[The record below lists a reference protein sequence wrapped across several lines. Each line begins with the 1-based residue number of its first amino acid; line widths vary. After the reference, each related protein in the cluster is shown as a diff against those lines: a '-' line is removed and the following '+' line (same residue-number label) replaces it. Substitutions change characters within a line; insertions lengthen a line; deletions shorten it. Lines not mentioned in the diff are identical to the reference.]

1 MDLAVAPTT
10 AIIYF
15 RIGFTIT
22 NLQYTPELA
31 QKASPEFRRVAEEL
45 ILALEALYR
54 TIHGQQAVTVISFRP
69 LTHSSREHV
78 LVTLDVGSL
87 GNNDRSSIE
96 RVIKEAII
104 NGNVGRYTVSDE
116 NFSIRGFGAP
126 SQPLPTSDECPP
138 DHLSCSSGECINIL
152 KRCDGRE
159 DCRDGSDEIGC
170 HRTQTSDLIPK
181 FDSGCR
187 SDNQMICQDGTCID
201 TIRVC
206 DGVKDC
212 SFGEDEQNC
221 GITTC
226 PPGQF
231 QCDGSRCVD
240 ERRRCDGRPD
250 CSDRSD
256 EADCEKPKACQPD
269 EFRCGDG
276 QCIKEFLKCDRR
288 YDCQDGSDELSCEPG
303 RETICQPNEFRCG
316 NGQCIDNSLKCDRK
330 YDCQDGTDEL
340 SCESKTCQPNE
351 FRCTNGQCIDASLK
365 CDRKYDCQDG
375 TDELSCE
382 PKSCQPNEFRCG
394 NGQCIDNSLKCDRK
408 YDCQDGT
415 DELSCEPT
423 TCQPN
428 EFRCTNG
435 QCIDSSLKCDRKYDC
450 QDGTDELSCEP
461 ATCQPNEFR
470 CNNGQ
475 CIDNTLKCDRK
486 YDCQDGTDELSCVP
500 QTCQLNEFR
509 CSNGQC
515 IGSSLKCDRKYDCQ
529 DGTDELSCVPET
541 CQPNE
546 FRCGNGQCINNSLKC
561 DRKYDCQDGTDE
573 LSCVSQTC
581 EPNEFRCGNGQCID
595 NSLKCDRKYDC
606 QDGTDEL
613 SCVSETCQPN
623 EFRCANG
630 QCIDNSLKCDRKYD
644 CQDGTD
650 ELSCVPEK
658 CQPNEF
664 RCGNGQCI
672 ENSLKCDR
680 KYDCQ
685 DGTDELSCVPKT
697 CQPNEFRCGNGQC
710 IDNSL
715 KCDRK
720 YDCQDGTDEL
730 SCVPQTCQPNEFRCG
745 NGQCIDNSLKCDRKY
760 DCQDGTDE
768 LSCELKEPKDCEPGE
783 FRCSNGQCIDGS
795 LKCDRKYD
803 CQDGT
808 DELSCEPSKE
818 RTCQPN
824 EFRCSN
830 GQCIDNSLKCDRKYD
845 CQDGSDELSCE
856 SKSCEP
862 NEFRCSNGQC
872 IDSSL
877 KCDRKYDCQDGTDEL
892 SCEPSRE
899 SRCRADEFRCGN
911 GQCIDSS
918 LKCDRK
924 YDCQDGTDEL
934 SCEARTCERD
944 QFRCSDGQCINSAFK
959 CDRKYDCQD
968 GSDELSCGDHDV
980 QTCKADEFQCST
992 GECIKFFQRCDMVV
1006 DCPNSEDE
1014 SFCQEIHC
1022 APDEFHCNDKSC
1034 VESYQRCDGKPDCPD
1049 GSDEK
1054 NCTGVVCPPGTF
1066 RCDNG
1071 SCIDLFLRCDGRG
1084 DCPDRSG
1091 ADERG
1096 CPCSPSQWQC
1106 DFGQCLDRNKL
1117 CDGTVDCPDDNSDER
1132 DCGIPG
1138 CTPDKFRCSDG
1149 TCIPAENKCNGRR
1162 ECRDGSDERNCP
1174 CPSDKFMCENK
1185 FCIDLR
1191 RRCDGYNDCQDSS
1204 DEKDCP
1210 GECEANQFRC
1220 ADGKT
1225 CIPASAHCDRKYDC
1239 LDGSDELDCRRPT
1252 TQCRFDQYRCS
1263 DGMCLN
1269 IAQRCDGNIDCSGG
1283 EDEAGC
1289 GTCPENQFRCSDGS
1303 CINIKLRCN
1312 GEFDCRDSSDESNC
1326 EIKPICR
1333 ITDFTCRDGTCVN
1346 QTIKCDGVVHCQDG
1360 DDESICN
1367 RCGVGEYVCNNG
1379 QCIESRQRCDG
1390 RSHCPNGEDEADC
1403 PVECQS
1409 GQFRC
1414 KNGQCINELRKCDG
1428 RPDCADSSDE
1438 LDCGVCKPG
1447 DIICRD
1453 GSCVDPSKRCDG
1465 RRDCSEGI
1473 DEENCECLPNEFR
1486 CGDGNC
1492 ISEKRRCDGYPDCR
1506 DRTDEVDCE
1515 KCAENMFKCGDG
1527 TCIDLRRR
1535 CDGRRDCFDNADEE
1549 NCEPKT
1555 CSPEEFRCNNGECIA
1570 ISLKCDRKYDCRDG
1584 SDEFSCEPKAC
1595 EADEFRCRDGQCI
1608 ESSLRCNRQY
1618 DCRDGSDELD
1628 CAAVT
1633 CSANQFRCNNGE
1645 CIDNA
1650 LKCDRK
1656 YDCRDGSDEFNCVA
1670 EVCEPNQFRCS
1681 NGQCIDGNLKCDR
1694 KYDCSD
1700 GSDETSCNARCQ
1712 PSEFQCGDGTCV
1724 ESQVRCD
1731 GRNDCPDRS
1740 DEKDC
1745 GCTPTQ
1751 FQCNN
1756 GECVDSRSRCD
1767 GIPDCNDGSDE
1778 RDCQECDTDEF
1789 RCGDGK
1795 CIYDIFRCDGLYDC
1809 ADYSDEQEC
1818 ETRLCRPSQFRC
1830 VTGLCIDRAKYCDGL
1845 PDCPDR
1851 SDELDCRACQAG
1863 GYVCANGQCI
1873 ERFQRC
1879 DGTFDCSDYSDESDC
1894 APEGGINIKVYP
1906 ERQSIRQ
1913 GREVVFRCRDEGTRR
1928 SPVKWI
1934 RADNLAMP
1942 PGYTDRGGRLTIP
1955 NIQPEHSGV
1964 YICTSAGPAR
1974 GTTSS
1979 AQKAAFL
1986 SIQPFVPPTS
1996 RPTRP
2001 PGACSRTEA
2010 TCQNGECIPRAYAC
2024 DGDFDC
2030 TDRSD
2035 ELNCDYQYQCQPNEF
2050 QCDNKK
2056 CVLKVWRCDGD
2067 NDCGDNS
2074 DEKSCSPNPAGSPCR
2089 YDEYRCLSGDQ
2100 CIPKSFQ
2107 CDGEFDCQDKSDE
2120 IGCASPTI
2128 TQPPPETM
2136 TVEEGETV
2144 TIVCTAVGN
2153 PTPIISWRLNW
2164 GNIPAGPRV
2173 SVSSENGRGT
2183 VTIREARQTDQ
2194 GAWSCEA
2201 INSKDSVLAIPDTVL
2216 VVKPKAGVCRPPLF
2230 NEKAS
2235 VSSDCL
2241 RCFCFGVT
2249 ETCYSSSLH
2258 VIKVPLQTEI
2268 SIVALQRDGRGNYED
2283 VGQRYPPNQN
2293 AIQYNSANREYK
2305 VESHVRNDAPS
2316 DVYHYWSLPPEFLGN
2331 QLNSYGG
2338 YIHFM
2343 FRYSSPFPR
2352 STPNIADIILK
2363 GNDMTLYHVMKQ
2375 PFGPQRDNNVEVR
2388 LWEGEWHKNEAQGR
2402 GDAPFTD
2409 VTTRQDIMMV
2419 LQNIETFYVR
2429 ATYDDEMIHSSILNF
2444 QMDSASLSDPSA
2456 PQAVFVEKCSCP
2468 QGYTGNSCEE
2478 CAEGY
2483 SRRKTGSG
2491 LGDCVPSRVPCNCHG
2506 HSSLCD
2512 PVSGECLNCRHNSE
2526 GRQCERCK
2534 RGYFGDARRGTP
2546 DDCQPC
2552 PCPLITTPN
2561 QFSPTCVLDTDGQV
2575 TCDACPIGYEG
2586 RRCERCG
2593 PGYDG
2598 NPNIPGGSCRVH
2610 GGLQC
2615 DPVGSLT
2622 PDPSRTTGL
2631 CQCKSYVTGARCDQC
2646 KPHTF
2651 YLNSESPL
2659 GCIDCFCMG
2668 ITETCSSSTWY
2679 RDDIILS
2686 FTSSSQG
2693 VTLTNILRSYN
2704 INQNLQVD
2712 SRNREL
2718 VFRNFATQPAQTYYW
2733 KMPQSFLGDKV
2744 TAYGGR
2750 LNYTVMYVPGSRA
2763 DPNLDPDVQI
2773 MGNGIVLVYRHPE
2786 LIRPSSLHSISI
2798 PMYETSWLRS
2808 DGQPATR
2815 EHLLMTLAD
2824 LDAILIKA
2832 TYTGGTTS
2840 ASLADVSFTI
2850 AVDRPTDGPRALA
2863 VEQCRCPI
2871 GYTGLSC
2878 EDCDAGYTRSGAGL
2892 YLGLCEPC
2900 FCNSHSSDCDPET
2913 GICRNCQHNTGG
2925 DFCEECLSGYVGD
2938 ASGGT
2943 PNDCQPAIEP
2953 TCQCDSRGSLGLEC
2967 DYRNN
2972 CPCKPNVQGRNCN
2985 QCKEGFFNLESRNP
2999 EGCAPCFCFGVTQQ
3013 CSSSSYYRNQ
3023 IAMRLEDLADPYNH
3037 NFQLTSRFRTR
3048 TITEGIIVNPSQNEV
3063 SFTSFPREPEQ
3074 TETLFWS
3081 LPAQF
3086 LGNKLASYG
3095 GKLRYTQQYLA
3106 GDGGDLYADADVEM
3120 TGNGIS
3126 VFYVNIPTLN
3136 PQEVRTFEIELR
3148 ETNWQRVDS
3157 RGPTSATR
3165 EDFMKVLAN
3174 VEALLIRASFHNRMH
3189 QTLLKDVQMDT
3200 AVPQSTGQGLATEV
3214 EQCVC
3219 PPGYIGLSCEE
3230 CAPGYIRDASGPGLG
3245 RCTRCNCN
3253 GHSESCD
3260 ATTGSCVRCRHN
3272 TVGESCERCADGF
3285 YGDATRGTP
3294 EDCKPCPCPLT
3305 TPPNQFSPTCFLDND
3320 GQPTCNACPPGYIGR
3335 NCEKCASGYRG
3346 TPVQPGGR
3354 CEPTGGV
3361 SPTIRVRVE
3370 EPRTQRL
3377 PVGATVTFRCTG
3389 VSQVSDVTYTLVWT
3403 KEGAAMPAQ
3412 ATEASGVLSIPN
3424 VRPEDT
3430 GTYICTGSDLTSV
3443 AQDRATLLVEGTG
3456 RPTPPRVTIEPHFQE
3471 VKVGDPIEFRCIA
3484 EGFPE
3489 PQLRWTGGRNNQIN
3503 PQATFVAGFFRIPS
3517 ARKSDEAE
3525 YFCSATN
3532 AAGSES
3538 MRTVLLVRGEDTG
3551 KGEEPQLTI
3560 SPSTYEA
3567 QRLETVK
3574 FQCRVTATPT
3584 PSITW
3589 SFSGGQLPEDSSQ
3602 VGGVLTLPRV
3612 TENHQGV
3619 YVCTASNVHGTAQA
3633 QARLL
3638 IASRRSPPTARVEPE
3653 RQTIMQGSSGE
3664 LRCIVGGIPRP
3675 TVSWSKVG
3683 ADLSNRHRV
3692 QEDNLYIS
3700 DVTVEDRGLYV
3711 CRAENR
3717 DGSAQASAIVEVE
3730 RREVPAIE
3738 LYPEA
3743 TQTVI
3748 RGGSSL
3754 FQCRVTAGI
3763 PTPTVEWVR
3772 ADGSPFTSSTEILNG
3787 GVIRFNRVT
3796 GDEEGTYICT
3806 AENSGGRVTAQAV
3819 LQIQG
3824 APTVKIIQANPY
3836 RVRPGETVR
3845 FECLSEGDPRPNV
3858 SWRKLRHPLVSYA
3871 ASDES
3876 IDGKA
3881 LLEIRRV
3888 SQSDSGVYI
3897 CSARSSAGVTEE
3909 RIQLIVEETDSVV
3922 PEVMVEDRVTTTTVN
3937 SSVELRCFVRGTDRD
3952 IYLKWTRTDGGQI
3965 PVNHRLQDGVLYI
3978 PHVQPE
3984 DAGEYSCLG
3993 IVEGDVIL
4001 FTARARLAVVAP
4013 PRIQLNPPRQTARP
4027 GDIVRIQ
4034 CSAIGDQPI
4043 AIDWSRIG
4051 GYLSPSMVQAG
4062 GILTFQGI
4070 TANDAGR
4077 YLCTAANAAG
4087 KAEGVAEVIVNE
4099 ETPLDYVRKE
4109 ETAFVGS
4116 NIQLKCAVSGS
4127 PAPQLDWSKDGGPL
4141 PDNAKVINNEL
4152 WLRDVRM
4159 ENAGRYIC
4167 TASNSAG
4174 RTRDYV
4180 ILNVRAVPTLE
4191 VKIESNKEIVNMGD
4205 TLDLR
4210 CKVTGDASARISWYK
4225 VAQDGPL
4232 PENVRIRGPILV
4244 INGVKPENGGV
4255 YRCSVESYAGTFTD
4269 DYVLAMQVPP
4279 TVTPDLVETRTAPF
4293 GSTVVMDCKTTLD
4306 PPVAYT
4312 WYKQG
4317 GVLPLEATT
4326 NGGQLTIP
4334 DVKGEDAGTYICTA
4348 KSPVGTI
4355 DVPTILIVT
4364 GVVPYFSQTP
4374 LSYMRMPTL
4383 SDAYLSFEVEIAF
4396 KPESMNGLLLYNGQK
4411 QEQGDFIALVLNNG
4425 YVEFRFELGSGPA
4438 VIRSTEPVEMRKWHT
4453 VHIRRERK
4461 DGFLRVD
4468 DRPEVTG
4475 SAQGKFLGLDLV
4487 QPMYIGSVPDFG
4499 LIESNAGALRGF
4511 IGCISHYKT
4520 GKVVHNLL
4528 REAESYGIST
4538 CETCSSNPCLHGGVC
4553 QEALT
4558 MVGYNC
4564 ICPPG
4569 FSGRDCEKVGEACYP
4584 GVCGEGR
4591 CINKPGGGFDC
4602 FCPLRRTGVR
4612 CEKDI
4617 IIVEP
4622 AFSDDAYIAYP
4633 TPNALT
4639 TLKMNMRVKPR
4650 TLDDC
4655 LIAYCAQHE
4664 DGSGDFTSIAIRN
4677 KSVEFRFDMGSGPAI
4692 IRSQEPLLQD
4702 DWLSIVA
4709 ERDMREGSLIVNDG
4723 IASKGMSPGITRGL
4737 NLHTPFYIGA
4747 VDKHKISI
4755 SPYAEVQHGFDGCI
4769 AHVEVNG
4776 VDIDLVNSAIDASNV
4791 EDCGSRTPCEKNP
4804 CLNDGIC
4811 IEEEGSSEG
4820 FVCEC
4825 QEGYRGKH
4833 CEIETDL
4840 CSLIDPCKNGGTC
4853 VGSGNSYQCS
4863 CPIRFKGT
4871 NCEEASVFDERVSFQ
4886 GNGYLALENELL
4898 PHTAT
4903 TKDEVVSFSFT
4914 TTSLEGLLLF
4924 HGQKPDTD
4932 GKGQDYLAAAIIDG
4946 FLEFSYELG
4955 SGPAQ
4960 IKSPVKVN
4968 DGKVHSIVLKRTG
4981 RHGSLELD
4989 GIHQEFGES
4998 KGILQM
5004 LNTDGDIYIG
5014 GVPNHQLMT
5023 AGKYPQGLIGCLW
5036 NLQID
5041 DSGPL
5046 NLFDSAKTGANVQ
5059 DCDNY
5064 EASGEFLEEL
5074 EGRFVQK

>member
-1 MDLAVAPTT
+1 MAVPKVLCSAILFSCFVVFGTLGASHHQHDPDLIFDELNSIQADSNYLSNSINPLSSPLKLSSDDRKHHKHHQHKKRKKTHNSSSRLGSLFDDEDFYRDAEDGPSGEDLFAHSGDGVSPIEPPFVDKTSGDGPF
-10 AIIYF
+10 YF
-15 RIGFTIT
+15 RITFTIT
-22 NLQYTPELA
+22 SLNYSPELG
-31 QKASPEFRRVAEEL
+31 QKTSPEFKRVSEEL

-54 TIHGQQAVTVISFRP
+54 TIPGQQAVTVISFRP
-69 LTHSSREHV
+69 TQSV

-96 RVIKEAII
+96 KVIKEAILS
-104 NGNVGRYTVSDE
+104 GNIGRYRVSAD

-126 SQPLPTSDECPP
+126 AQPLPPSDECPR
-138 DHLSCSSGECINIL
+138 DQLSCTSGECISIL
-152 KRCDGRE
+152 KRCDGHE
-159 DCRDGSDEIGC
+159 DCRDGSDE
-170 HRTQTSDLIPK
+170 L
-181 FDSGCR
+181 GCR
-187 SDNQMICQDGTCID
+187 
-201 TIRVC
+201 
-206 DGVKDC
+206 
-212 SFGEDEQNC
+212 
-221 GITTC
+221 ITTC

-250 CSDRSD
+250 CADGFDESDCEATPGTGTCRADEFKCGDGQCIQSSLRCDRKYDCQDGSD
-256 EADCEKPKACQPD
+256 EISCEPKVCKPD

-276 QCIKEFLKCDRR
+276 QCIKEQLRCDRR

-303 RETICQPNEFRCG
+303 RER
-316 NGQCIDNSLKCDRK
+316 
-330 YDCQDGTDEL
+330 
-340 SCESKTCQPNE
+340 TCQPN
-351 FRCTNGQCIDASLK
+351 
-365 CDRKYDCQDG
+365 
-375 TDELSCE
+375 
-382 PKSCQPNEFRCG
+382 
-394 NGQCIDNSLKCDRK
+394 
-408 YDCQDGT
+408 
-415 DELSCEPT
+415 
-423 TCQPN
+423 
-428 EFRCTNG
+428 
-435 QCIDSSLKCDRKYDC
+435 
-450 QDGTDELSCEP
+450 
-461 ATCQPNEFR
+461 
-470 CNNGQ
+470 
-475 CIDNTLKCDRK
+475 
-486 YDCQDGTDELSCVP
+486 
-500 QTCQLNEFR
+500 
-509 CSNGQC
+509 
-515 IGSSLKCDRKYDCQ
+515 
-529 DGTDELSCVPET
+529 
-541 CQPNE
+541 
-546 FRCGNGQCINNSLKC
+546 
-561 DRKYDCQDGTDE
+561 
-573 LSCVSQTC
+573 
-581 EPNEFRCGNGQCID
+581 
-595 NSLKCDRKYDC
+595 
-606 QDGTDEL
+606 
-613 SCVSETCQPN
+613 
-623 EFRCANG
+623 
-630 QCIDNSLKCDRKYD
+630 
-644 CQDGTD
+644 
-650 ELSCVPEK
+650 
-658 CQPNEF
+658 
-664 RCGNGQCI
+664 
-672 ENSLKCDR
+672 
-680 KYDCQ
+680 
-685 DGTDELSCVPKT
+685 
-697 CQPNEFRCGNGQC
+697 
-710 IDNSL
+710 
-715 KCDRK
+715 
-720 YDCQDGTDEL
+720 
-730 SCVPQTCQPNEFRCG
+730 
-745 NGQCIDNSLKCDRKY
+745 
-760 DCQDGTDE
+760 
-768 LSCELKEPKDCEPGE
+768 E

-808 DELSCEPSKE
+808 DELSCEPKAC
-818 RTCQPN
+818 RAD

-830 GQCIDNSLKCDRKYD
+830 GQCIDSSLKCDRKYD
-845 CQDGSDELSCE
+845 CQDGTDELSCE
-856 SKSCEP
+856 PKTCQANEFRCGNGQCIDTSLKCDRKYDCQDGTDELSCEPSRERTCQPNEFRCNNGQCIDDKLRCDRKYDCQDGTDELSCEPKACQP

-892 SCEPSRE
+892 SCEPKACQPNEFRCSNGQCIDSSFKCDRKYDCQDGTDE
-899 SRCRADEFRCGN
+899 LSCEPKACRADEFRCSNGQCIDSSLKCDRKYDCQDGTDELSCEPSKERTCRSNEFRCGN

-934 SCEARTCERD
+934 TCDEARTCERD
-944 QFRCSDGQCINSAFK
+944 EFRCSDGQCIKSSLK
-959 CDRKYDCQD
+959 CDRKYDCRD
-968 GSDELSCGDHDV
+968 GSDELSCGGEPDIPV
-980 QTCKADEFQCST
+980 CKGDEFQCST

-1014 SFCQEIHC
+1014 SFCQEIEC
-1022 APDEFHCNDKSC
+1022 APDEFHCNDKTC
-1034 VESYQRCDGKPDCPD
+1034 IESYQRCDGKPDCPD
-1049 GSDEK
+1049 KSDEM

-1071 SCIDLFLRCDGRG
+1071 SCIELSLRCNGRN

-1091 ADERG
+1091 ADEKG
-1096 CPCSPSQWQC
+1096 CPCTSSQWQC
-1106 DFGQCLDRNKL
+1106 DFGQCLDRSKL
-1117 CDGTVDCPDDNSDER
+1117 CDGIVDCPDDNSDER

-1138 CTPDKFRCSDG
+1138 CSPDKFRCSDG

-1191 RRCDGYNDCQDSS
+1191 RRCDGYSDCQDSS

-1220 ADGKT
+1220 ADGKS

-1239 LDGSDELDCRRPT
+1239 QDGSDELDCRRPT

-1283 EDEAGC
+1283 EDESGC

-1303 CINIKLRCN
+1303 CINIKMRCN
-1312 GEFDCRDSSDESNC
+1312 GAFDCRDGSDENNC

-1360 DDESICN
+1360 DDESICS

-1403 PVECQS
+1403 PVECQP

-1414 KNGQCINELRKCDG
+1414 KNGQCIDERRKCDG
-1428 RPDCADSSDE
+1428 RSDCADSSDE

-1447 DIICRD
+1447 DVICRD
-1453 GSCVDPSKRCDG
+1453 GSCVDVSKRCDG
-1465 RRDCSEGI
+1465 TRDCSEGI
-1473 DEENCECLPNEFR
+1473 DEENCECQPNEFR
-1486 CGDGNC
+1486 CGEGTC
-1492 ISEKRRCDGYPDCR
+1492 ISERRKCDGYPDCR
-1506 DRTDEVDCE
+1506 DRSDEANCE
-1515 KCAENMFKCGDG
+1515 KCAENMFRCGDG

-1535 CDGRRDCFDNADEE
+1535 CDSRRDCFDNSDEE
-1549 NCEPKT
+1549 NCEAKT

-1570 ISLKCDRKYDCRDG
+1570 SSLKCDRKYDCRDG

-1595 EADEFRCRDGQCI
+1595 QPDEFRCSDGQCI
-1608 ESSLRCNRQY
+1608 QSSLKCNRQY

-1628 CAAVT
+1628 CASVT
-1633 CSANQFRCNNGE
+1633 CSANQFRCSSGE

-1656 YDCRDGSDEFNCVA
+1656 YDCRDGTDEFNCVA
-1670 EVCEPNQFRCS
+1670 EVCSANQFRCT
-1681 NGQCIDGNLKCDR
+1681 NGQCIDSSLKCDR

-1700 GSDETSCNARCQ
+1700 GSDETSCARCQ
-1712 PSEFQCGDGTCV
+1712 PSEFQCGDGSCV

-1778 RDCQECDTDEF
+1778 RDC
-1789 RCGDGK
+1789 
-1795 CIYDIFRCDGLYDC
+1795 
-1809 ADYSDEQEC
+1809 
-1818 ETRLCRPSQFRC
+1818 
-1830 VTGLCIDRAKYCDGL
+1830 
-1845 PDCPDR
+1845 
-1851 SDELDCRACQAG
+1851 RACQAG

-1873 ERFQRC
+1873 ERYQRC

-1928 SPVKWI
+1928 SPVKWT

-1942 PGYTDRGGRLTIP
+1942 PGYTDRNGRLTIP
-1955 NIQPEHSGV
+1955 NIQPEHSGA
-1964 YICTSAGPAR
+1964 YICTSAGPSR
-1974 GTTSS
+1974 GTSS

-1986 SIQPFVPPTS
+1986 SVQPYVPPTS

-2035 ELNCDYQYQCQPNEF
+2035 EQNCDYQYQCQPNEF

-2128 TQPPPETM
+2128 TQPPPETL

-2164 GNIPAGPRV
+2164 GNIPPGPRV

-2241 RCFCFGVT
+2241 RCFCFSVT

-2258 VIKVPLQTEI
+2258 VIKTPLQTEI
-2268 SIVALQRDGRGNYED
+2268 AVVALQKDGRGNYED
-2283 VGQRYPPNQN
+2283 VGQRYAPNQN

-2305 VESHVRNDAPS
+2305 VEANVRNDAPR
-2316 DVYHYWSLPPEFLGN
+2316 DVYHFWSLPPEFLGN

-2338 YIHFM
+2338 YIRYM
-2343 FRYSSPFPR
+2343 FRYSAPFPR

-2363 GNDMTLYHVMKQ
+2363 GNDLTLYHVMKQ
-2375 PFGPQRDNNVEVR
+2375 PFGPQRDNSVEAR
-2388 LWEGEWHKNEAQGR
+2388 FWEGEWHKTEAQGR
-2402 GDAPFTD
+2402 GDVPFGD

-2419 LQNIETFYVR
+2419 LQNIEAFYVR

-2546 DDCQPC
+2546 EDCQPC

-2561 QFSPTCVLDTDGQV
+2561 QFSPTCILDTDGQV

-2668 ITETCSSSTWY
+2668 ITETCSSCTWY
-2679 RDDIILS
+2679 RDEIILS

-2733 KMPQSFLGDKV
+2733 KMPPSFLGDKV
-2744 TAYGGR
+2744 TAYGGK

-2871 GYTGLSC
+2871 GYSGLSC

-2925 DFCEECLSGYVGD
+2925 DFCEECLNGYVGD

-3013 CSSSSYYRNQ
+3013 CSSSSYYRSQ

-3095 GKLRYTQQYLA
+3095 GKLKYTQQYLA

-3136 PQEVRTFEIELR
+3136 PQEIRTFEIELR

-3189 QTLLKDVQMDT
+3189 QTLLRDVQMDT
-3200 AVPQSTGQGLATEV
+3200 SVPQSTGQSLATEV

-3389 VSQVSDVTYTLVWT
+3389 VSQVSEVTYTLVWT

-3412 ATEASGVLSIPN
+3412 ATEASGVLTIPS

-3456 RPTPPRVTIEPHFQE
+3456 RPTPPRVTIEPHYQE

-3532 AAGSES
+3532 SAGSES
-3538 MRTVLLVRGEDTG
+3538 MRTVLLVRGEDTAI
-3551 KGEEPQLTI
+3551 GEEPQLTI
-3560 SPSTYEA
+3560 TPSTYEA
-3567 QRLETVK
+3567 QRLETVI

-3638 IASRRSPPTARVEPE
+3638 IGSRRSPPTARVEPE

-3675 TVSWSKVG
+3675 TVTWSKVG
-3683 ADLSNRHRV
+3683 ADLSNRHRI
-3692 QEDNLYIS
+3692 QDDNLFIS

-3819 LQIQG
+3819 LRIQG
-3824 APTVKIIQANPY
+3824 APTVKITQANPY

-3871 ASDES
+3871 AAEES

-3897 CSARSSAGVTEE
+3897 CSARNSAGVTEE
-3909 RIQLIVEETDSVV
+3909 RIQLIVEEIDNSLV
-3922 PEVMVEDRVTTTTVN
+3922 PELMVEDRVTTATVN

-3952 IYLKWTRTDGGQI
+3952 LYLKWTRTDGGQI
-3965 PVNHRLQDGVLYI
+3965 PASHRLQDGVLFI
-3978 PHVQPE
+3978 PNVQPE

-3993 IVEGDVIL
+3993 IVEGDVVL

-4043 AIDWSRIG
+4043 SIDWSRIG

-4062 GILTFQGI
+4062 GVLTFQGI
-4070 TANDAGR
+4070 TSNDAGR

-4099 ETPLDYVRKE
+4099 ETPVDYVRKE

-4141 PDNAKVINNEL
+4141 PDNARVINNEL

-4167 TASNSAG
+4167 TATNSAG

-4191 VKIESNKEIVNMGD
+4191 VKIESNKEVVNMGD

-4225 VAQDGPL
+4225 VAQEGPL

-4244 INGVKPENGGV
+4244 INGVRPENGGV

-4269 DYVLAMQVPP
+4269 DYVLAMQVSP
-4279 TVTPDLVETRTAPF
+4279 TLTPDLVETRTAPF
-4293 GSTVVMDCKTTLD
+4293 GSTVVMDCKTSLD

-4317 GVLPLEATT
+4317 GVLPTEATV

-4348 KSPVGTI
+4348 RSHVGTI

-4364 GVVPYFSQTP
+4364 GVVPHFSQTP

-4438 VIRSTEPVEMRKWHT
+4438 VIRSNEPVEMRKWHT
-4453 VHIRRERK
+4453 VQIRRERK
-4461 DGFLRVD
+4461 DGFLKVD
-4468 DRPEVTG
+4468 DQPEVTG
-4475 SAQGKFLGLDLV
+4475 SAQGRFLGLDLV

-4499 LIESNAGALRGF
+4499 LIESNAGATRGF

-4602 FCPLRRTGVR
+4602 FCPLGRTGVR

-4617 IIVEP
+4617 VIVEP
-4622 AFSDDAYIAYP
+4622 AFADDAYIAYP

-4639 TLKMNMRVKPR
+4639 TLKLNMKVKPR

-4655 LIAYCAQHE
+4655 LIAYCGQHE
-4664 DGSGDFTSIAIRN
+4664 DGTGDFTSIAIRN
-4677 KSVEFRFDMGSGPAI
+4677 NSVEFRFDMGSGAAI
-4692 IRSQEPLLQD
+4692 IRSPEPILQD
-4702 DWLSIVA
+4702 EWLSIVA

-4737 NLHTPFYIGA
+4737 NLHTPFYVGS
-4747 VDKHKISI
+4747 VDKHRVSV
-4755 SPYAEVQHGFDGCI
+4755 SPYAEVQHGFEGCI

-4776 VDIDLVNSAIDASNV
+4776 VEVDLVNSAIDASNV

-4804 CLNDGIC
+4804 CSNDGIC
-4811 IEEEGSSEG
+4811 IEEEGSPEG
-4820 FVCEC
+4820 YVCEC
-4825 QEGYRGKH
+4825 QEGYRGKN

-4853 VGSGNSYQCS
+4853 VGSGNSYECS
-4863 CPIRFKGT
+4863 CPLRFKGT
-4871 NCEEASVFDERVSFQ
+4871 NCEEASIFDERAHFE

-4903 TKDEVVSFSFT
+4903 TKDEIVSFTFT
-4914 TTSLEGLLLF
+4914 STSLEGLLLF

-4932 GKGQDYLAAAIIDG
+4932 GKGQDYLAASIIDG
-4946 FLEFSYELG
+4946 YLEFSYELG

-4968 DGKVHSIVLKRTG
+4968 DGKIHNVILKRTG

-4989 GIHQEFGES
+4989 GVHQQFGES

-5046 NLFDSAKTGANVQ
+5046 NLYDSAKNGANVQ

-5074 EGRFVQK
+5074 EGRIVQK

>member
-1 MDLAVAPTT
+1 MAVLKLLWTFLLLCSVVYGKSTSSNSQHDSDLIFDELNSINIDSNSHSNAISPLSSPLHTHQDRSRLHHSHHHKKKNKSKSNKTHSKQWGSFFDDEDFYRDAEDGPSGEELFPHSGEGAAPEVHPIDKPTT
-10 AIIYF
+10 TSGEGPFYF
-15 RIGFTIT
+15 RVSLAIT
-22 NLQYTPELA
+22 NLPYQPELE
-31 QKASPEFRRVAEEL
+31 QKTSNEFKRIAEEITL
-45 ILALEALYR
+45 GLEGLYR
-54 TIHGQQAVTVISFRP
+54 TIPGQQAVTVLSFQK
-69 LTHSSREHV
+69 LHSTRDRGA
-78 LVTLDVGSL
+78 LVQLDIGSL
-87 GNNDRSSIE
+87 GNDNEASIE
-96 RVIKEAII
+96 RVLRDAIKSGSIA
-104 NGNVGRYTVSDE
+104 RYSISPE
-116 NFSIRGFGAP
+116 NFSVREFGEDAGR
-126 SQPLPTSDECPP
+126 SLQPESCRIDE
-138 DHLSCSSGECINIL
+138 LSCSSGECISIE
-152 KRCDGRE
+152 KRCDGTE
-159 DCRDGSDEIGC
+159 DCRDGSDEVGC
-170 HRTQTSDLIPK
+170 LRGQSSTVPSNLSP
-181 FDSGCR
+181 SCR
-187 SDNQMICQDGTCID
+187 SDNQMICHDGSCID
-201 TIRVC
+201 SVRIC

-212 SFGEDEQNC
+212 SFGEDEINC
-221 GITTC
+221 GITSC

-231 QCDGSRCVD
+231 QCDGSRCVE
-240 ERRRCDGRPD
+240 ERKRCDRRPD
-250 CSDRSD
+250 CSDR
-256 EADCEKPKACQPD
+256 
-269 EFRCGDG
+269 
-276 QCIKEFLKCDRR
+276 
-288 YDCQDGSDELSCEPG
+288 
-303 RETICQPNEFRCG
+303 
-316 NGQCIDNSLKCDRK
+316 
-330 YDCQDGTDEL
+330 TDEL
-340 SCESKTCQPNE
+340 DCPDTS
-351 FRCTNGQCIDASLK
+351 
-365 CDRKYDCQDG
+365 DR
-375 TDELSCE
+375 E
-382 PKSCQPNEFRCG
+382 
-394 NGQCIDNSLKCDRK
+394 
-408 YDCQDGT
+408 
-415 DELSCEPT
+415 
-423 TCQPN
+423 
-428 EFRCTNG
+428 
-435 QCIDSSLKCDRKYDC
+435 
-450 QDGTDELSCEP
+450 
-461 ATCQPNEFR
+461 
-470 CNNGQ
+470 
-475 CIDNTLKCDRK
+475 
-486 YDCQDGTDELSCVP
+486 
-500 QTCQLNEFR
+500 
-509 CSNGQC
+509 
-515 IGSSLKCDRKYDCQ
+515 
-529 DGTDELSCVPET
+529 
-541 CQPNE
+541 
-546 FRCGNGQCINNSLKC
+546 
-561 DRKYDCQDGTDE
+561 
-573 LSCVSQTC
+573 
-581 EPNEFRCGNGQCID
+581 
-595 NSLKCDRKYDC
+595 
-606 QDGTDEL
+606 
-613 SCVSETCQPN
+613 
-623 EFRCANG
+623 
-630 QCIDNSLKCDRKYD
+630 
-644 CQDGTD
+644 
-650 ELSCVPEK
+650 
-658 CQPNEF
+658 
-664 RCGNGQCI
+664 
-672 ENSLKCDR
+672 
-680 KYDCQ
+680 
-685 DGTDELSCVPKT
+685 
-697 CQPNEFRCGNGQC
+697 
-710 IDNSL
+710 
-715 KCDRK
+715 
-720 YDCQDGTDEL
+720 
-730 SCVPQTCQPNEFRCG
+730 
-745 NGQCIDNSLKCDRKY
+745 
-760 DCQDGTDE
+760 
-768 LSCELKEPKDCEPGE
+768 
-783 FRCSNGQCIDGS
+783 
-795 LKCDRKYD
+795 
-803 CQDGT
+803 
-808 DELSCEPSKE
+808 
-818 RTCQPN
+818 
-824 EFRCSN
+824 
-830 GQCIDNSLKCDRKYD
+830 
-845 CQDGSDELSCE
+845 
-856 SKSCEP
+856 
-862 NEFRCSNGQC
+862 
-872 IDSSL
+872 
-877 KCDRKYDCQDGTDEL
+877 
-892 SCEPSRE
+892 
-899 SRCRADEFRCGN
+899 CRP
-911 GQCIDSS
+911 
-918 LKCDRK
+918 
-924 YDCQDGTDEL
+924 
-934 SCEARTCERD
+934 D
-944 QFRCSDGQCINSAFK
+944 QFRCSDGQCIDLRFK
-959 CDRKYDCQD
+959 CDRKYDCRDGSDEISCEPKVCEANEFRCGDGQCINSNLLCDRKYDCSDGSDEFSCEPKVCQANEFRCGDGQCIDKNLRCDRKYDCTDGTDEFSCDSQTCQRDEFRCSDGECINLSLKCNNRYDCRD
-968 GSDELSCGDHDV
+968 GSDELSCERV
-980 QTCKADEFQCST
+980 VPECKSDEFQCSSS
-992 GECIKFFQRCDMVV
+992 GDCIKFFQRCDFVA
-1006 DCPNSEDE
+1006 DCPNGEDE
-1014 SFCQEIHC
+1014 SFCQDMQC
-1022 APDEFHCNDKSC
+1022 SPDEFRCNDKTC
-1034 VESYQRCDGKPDCPD
+1034 IESDQRCDGRYDCPD
-1049 GSDEK
+1049 YSDEQ
-1054 NCTGVVCPPGTF
+1054 NCTGVVCPSGQF

-1071 SCIDLFLRCDGRG
+1071 SCITMSLRCDGRQ

-1091 ADERG
+1091 ADEKG

-1106 DFGQCLDRNKL
+1106 DFGQCIDRSKL
-1117 CDGTVDCPDDNSDER
+1117 CDGRVDCADDNSDER
-1132 DCGIPG
+1132 DCAIPG
-1138 CTPDKFRCSDG
+1138 CSADKFRCSDG
-1149 TCIPAENKCNGRR
+1149 TCIPASQKCNGVR

-1174 CPSDKFMCENK
+1174 CPSDKFMCANR

-1210 GECEANQFRC
+1210 GECDANQFRC
-1220 ADGKT
+1220 SDGKA
-1225 CIPASAHCDRKYDC
+1225 CIALSTVCDRKYDC
-1239 LDGSDELDCRRPT
+1239 PDGSDEVDCRRPT
-1252 TQCRFDQYRCS
+1252 AQCRRDQYRCS

-1269 IAQRCDGNIDCSGG
+1269 IAQRCDGNVDCPGG
-1283 EDEAGC
+1283 EDESGC
-1289 GTCPENQFRCSDGS
+1289 GTCPENMYRCSDGA
-1303 CINIKLRCN
+1303 CINYKLRCD
-1312 GEFDCRDSSDESNC
+1312 GKFDCRDGSDENNC
-1326 EIKPICR
+1326 DFKPACR
-1333 ITDFTCRDGTCVN
+1333 LTDFTCRDGTCVN

-1360 DDESICN
+1360 DDESICS

-1403 PVECQS
+1403 PVECLV

-1414 KNGQCINELRKCDG
+1414 KNGQCINERRKCDG

-1447 DIICRD
+1447 DVICRD
-1453 GSCVDPSKRCDG
+1453 GSCVDVSKRCDG
-1465 RRDCSEGI
+1465 RNDCPEGI
-1473 DEENCECLPNEFR
+1473 DEANCECQSNEFR
-1486 CGDGNC
+1486 CGDGAC
-1492 ISEKRRCDGYPDCR
+1492 INERRRCDGYPDCR
-1506 DRTDEVDCE
+1506 DRSDESNCDE
-1515 KCAENMFKCGDG
+1515 CAENMFRCGDG
-1527 TCIDLRRR
+1527 TCIEIKKR
-1535 CDGRRDCFDNADEE
+1535 CDGRRDCFDHSDEE
-1549 NCEPKT
+1549 NCDPKT
-1555 CSPEEFRCNNGECIA
+1555 CNAGEFRCNNGECIDD
-1570 ISLKCDRKYDCRDG
+1570 SLKC
-1584 SDEFSCEPKAC
+1584 
-1595 EADEFRCRDGQCI
+1595 
-1608 ESSLRCNRQY
+1608 NR
-1618 DCRDGSDELD
+1618 
-1628 CAAVT
+1628 
-1633 CSANQFRCNNGE
+1633 N
-1645 CIDNA
+1645 
-1650 LKCDRK
+1650 
-1656 YDCRDGSDEFNCVA
+1656 YDCRDGSDEFNCESKA
-1670 EVCEPNQFRCS
+1670 CQPDEFKCKDGECIKSDLRCNRRYDCRDGTDEFDCGPEPQQQCSASQFRCNDGQCIDS
-1681 NGQCIDGNLKCDR
+1681 VLKCNRKYDCRDGSDESNCVIEACQPTEFRCTNGQCIDLSLKCNR
-1694 KYDCSD
+1694 VYDCQD
-1700 GSDETSCNARCQ
+1700 GSDETTCARCQ
-1712 PSEFQCGDGTCV
+1712 PSDFQCGDGSCV
-1724 ESQVRCD
+1724 DSQVRCD

-1756 GECVDSRSRCD
+1756 GECLDSRSRCD
-1767 GIPDCNDGSDE
+1767 GIPDCDDGSDE
-1778 RDCQECDTDEF
+1778 RDC
-1789 RCGDGK
+1789 
-1795 CIYDIFRCDGLYDC
+1795 
-1809 ADYSDEQEC
+1809 
-1818 ETRLCRPSQFRC
+1818 
-1830 VTGLCIDRAKYCDGL
+1830 
-1845 PDCPDR
+1845 
-1851 SDELDCRACQAG
+1851 RACQPG
-1863 GYVCANGQCI
+1863 QYVCANGQCI
-1873 ERFQRC
+1873 ERTQRC

-1894 APEGGINIKVYP
+1894 APEGGVNIKVYP

-1934 RADNLAMP
+1934 RADNRAMP
-1942 PGYTDRGGRLTIP
+1942 EGSSDRGGRLTMP

-1964 YICTSAGPAR
+1964 YICTSAS
-1974 GTTSS
+1974 TTGSS
-1979 AQKAAFL
+1979 SSSQKAAFL
-1986 SIQPFVPPTS
+1986 TVQPYVPPTS

-2001 PGACSRTEA
+2001 PGACARSEA
-2010 TCQNGECIPRAYAC
+2010 TCQNGDCIPWTYAC

-2128 TQPPPETM
+2128 TQPPPETL

-2164 GNIPAGPRV
+2164 GNIPPGPRV
-2173 SVSSENGRGT
+2173 SVTSENGRGT
-2183 VTIREARQTDQ
+2183 VTIRDSRQSDQ

-2216 VVKPKAGVCRPPLF
+2216 VVKPKAGICRPPLF
-2230 NEKAS
+2230 NEKAA

-2241 RCFCFGVT
+2241 RCYCFGVT

-2258 VIKVPLQTEI
+2258 VTSIPLQTEI
-2268 SIVALQRDGRGNYED
+2268 AVVALQKDGRGNYED

-2305 VESHVRNDAPS
+2305 VEGHVKGDAPT

-2338 YIHFM
+2338 YIRYI
-2343 FRYSSPFPR
+2343 FRYSAPFV
-2352 STPNIADIILK
+2352 PNPPKIADFILK
-2363 GNDMTLYHVMKQ
+2363 GNGLTLYHVVKQ
-2375 PFGPQRDNNVEVR
+2375 PYGPQRDNNVEVR
-2388 LWEGEWHKNEAQGR
+2388 FWEGEWHKNEEGGR
-2402 GDAPFTD
+2402 GDVPSVD
-2409 VTTRQDIMMV
+2409 VTTREDIMMV

-2429 ATYDDEMIHSSILNF
+2429 ASYDEEMIHSSILNF
-2444 QMDSASLSDPSA
+2444 RIDSASLADPSA
-2456 PQAVFVEKCSCP
+2456 PQAVYVEKCSCP

-2478 CAEGY
+2478 CSEGY
-2483 SRRKTGSG
+2483 TRRDTGSG

-2546 DDCQPC
+2546 EDCQPC

-2598 NPNIPGGSCRVH
+2598 NPNVPGGSCRVH

-2622 PDPSRTTGL
+2622 PDPSRNTGL
-2631 CQCKSYVTGARCDQC
+2631 CQCKHQVTGARCDQC

-2651 YLNSESPL
+2651 HLNSDSPL

-2668 ITETCSSSTWY
+2668 ITETCSSSSWY
-2679 RDDIILS
+2679 RDELMLS
-2686 FTSSSQG
+2686 FTGSNEG
-2693 VTLTNILRSYN
+2693 VSLTNILRSYN
-2704 INQNLQVD
+2704 INQNLLVD
-2712 SRNREL
+2712 SRNKEL
-2718 VFRNFATQPAQTYYW
+2718 VFRNFATQPTQTYYW

-2750 LNYTVMYVPGSRA
+2750 LNYTVMYIPGSRA
-2763 DPNLDPDVQI
+2763 DPNIDPDVQI

-2798 PMYETSWLRS
+2798 RMYETSWLRS

-2850 AVDRPTDGPRALA
+2850 AVDRPTELGRALA

-2871 GYTGLSC
+2871 GYSGLSC

-2900 FCNSHSSDCDPET
+2900 FCNSHSSDCDPES
-2913 GICRNCQHNTGG
+2913 GICKNCQHNTGG

-2943 PNDCQPAIEP
+2943 PNDCQPAIE
-2953 TCQCDSRGSLGLEC
+2953 TSCKCDSRGSLGLEC

-2985 QCKEGFFNLESRNP
+2985 RCKEGFFNLESRNP

-3013 CSSSSYYRNQ
+3013 CSSSSYYRSQ
-3023 IAMRLEDLADPYNH
+3023 IAMRLEDLSDPYNH

-3136 PQEVRTFEIELR
+3136 PQEVRTYEIELR

-3189 QTLLKDVQMDT
+3189 QTLLRDVQMDT
-3200 AVPQSTGQGLATEV
+3200 SVPQSTGQGLATEV

-3260 ATTGSCVRCRHN
+3260 ATSGSCVRCRHN
-3272 TVGESCERCADGF
+3272 TIGESCERCADGF

-3305 TPPNQFSPTCFLDND
+3305 TPPNQFSLTCFLDND
-3320 GQPTCNACPPGYIGR
+3320 GQPTCNACPAGYIGR
-3335 NCEKCASGYRG
+3335 HCEKCAAGYRG

-3354 CEPTGGV
+3354 CEPTGGPVEINLFVEPTSLVKKIEDDAIIHCNVTSNKPFRVIWLHNNDTIFSSRSGNVIKHTADGSTLRIPKIAKHHQGLYTCRAISKNRSIQKVAKLTVLGV

-3370 EPRTQRL
+3370 EPRTQRV

-3471 VKVGDPIEFRCIA
+3471 VKVGDPVEFRCVA

-3489 PQLRWTGGRNNQIN
+3489 PQLRWTGGRNNQLN
-3503 PQATFVAGFFRIPS
+3503 PQATFVGGFFRIPS

-3538 MRTVLLVRGEDTG
+3538 MRTVLLVKGDDVG
-3551 KGEEPQLTI
+3551 GGEEPQLTI
-3560 SPSTYEA
+3560 TPSTYEA

-3574 FQCRVTATPT
+3574 FQCRVTASPT

-3602 VGGVLTLPRV
+3602 MGGVLTLPRV
-3612 TENHQGV
+3612 TETHQGV

-3638 IASRRSPPTARVEPE
+3638 IGSRRSPPTARVEPE

-3664 LRCIVGGIPRP
+3664 LRCIVSGIPKP
-3675 TVSWSKVG
+3675 TVNWSKVG
-3683 ADLSNRHRV
+3683 ADLSNRHKI

-3700 DVTVEDRGLYV
+3700 EVTVEDRGLYV

-3730 RREVPAIE
+3730 RREVPSIE

-3743 TQTVI
+3743 TQTII
-3748 RGGSSL
+3748 RGGSCL

-3787 GVIRFNRVT
+3787 GVIRFNKVT

-3806 AENSGGRVTAQAV
+3806 AENSGGRTTAQAV

-3824 APTVKIIQANPY
+3824 APTVKITQANPY

-3871 ASDES
+3871 AAEES
-3876 IDGKA
+3876 EDGKA
-3881 LLEIRRV
+3881 ILEIRRV

-3897 CSARSSAGVTEE
+3897 CSARNTAGITEE

-3922 PEVMVEDRVTTTTVN
+3922 PEVMVEDRVTTATVN

-3952 IYLKWTRTDGGQI
+3952 VYLKWTRTDGGQM
-3965 PVNHRLQDGVLYI
+3965 PVNHRLQDGILI
-3978 PHVQPE
+3978 ISNVQPD

-3993 IVEGDVIL
+3993 IVEGDIIL

-4013 PRIQLNPPRQTARP
+4013 PRIILNPPRQTARP
-4027 GDIVRIQ
+4027 GDVVRIQ

-4043 AIDWSRIG
+4043 SIDWSRIG
-4051 GYLSPSMVQAG
+4051 GNLAPSMVQG
-4062 GILTFQGI
+4062 GGVLTFQGI

-4077 YLCTAANAAG
+4077 YLCTAVNAAG

-4099 ETPLDYVRKE
+4099 ESPLDYVRKE

-4116 NIQLKCAVSGS
+4116 NAQLKCAVSGS
-4127 PAPQLDWSKDGGPL
+4127 PAPQLEWSKDGGPL
-4141 PDNAKVINNEL
+4141 PENARVINNEL
-4152 WLRDVRM
+4152 WLRDLRM

-4167 TASNSAG
+4167 TATNSAG

-4191 VKIESNKEIVNMGD
+4191 VKIEANKDIVNMGD

-4210 CKVTGDASARISWYK
+4210 CKVTGDTSARISWYK
-4225 VAQDGPL
+4225 VAQEGPL

-4244 INGVKPENGGV
+4244 INGVMPENGGV
-4255 YRCSVESYAGTFTD
+4255 YRCSVESYVGTFND

-4279 TVTPDLVETRTAPF
+4279 TLTPDLVETRTAPF

-4317 GVLPLEATT
+4317 GILPSDATV
-4326 NGGQLTIP
+4326 NEGQLTIA

-4348 KSPVGTI
+4348 RSHVGTI
-4355 DVPTILIVT
+4355 DIPKILIVT

-4374 LSYMRMPTL
+4374 LSYMKMPTL
-4383 SDAYLSFEVEIAF
+4383 ADAYLVFEIELAF
-4396 KPESMNGLLLYNGQK
+4396 KPESMNGLLFYNGQK
-4411 QEQGDFIALVLNNG
+4411 QQGDFIALVLNNG
-4425 YVEFRFELGSGPA
+4425 YVEFRFELGSGLA
-4438 VIRSTEPVEMRKWHT
+4438 TIRSTEPVAMGKWHV
-4453 VHIRRERK
+4453 VHIARDRK
-4461 DGFLRVD
+4461 KGTLKVD
-4468 DRPEVTG
+4468 NQPEVTG
-4475 SAQGKFLGLDLV
+4475 VAQGRFLGLDLV
-4487 QPMYIGSVPDFG
+4487 QPMYIGSVPDFSA
-4499 LIESNAGALRGF
+4499 IEQNAGATRGF

-4528 REAESYGIST
+4528 REAEAYGIST
-4538 CETCSSNPCLHGGVC
+4538 CETCSRNPCLHGGVC

-4591 CINKPGGGFDC
+4591 CFNKPGGGFEC
-4602 FCPLRRTGVR
+4602 FCPMRKSGLR

-4622 AFSDDAYIAYP
+4622 AFSDDAYVAYP

-4639 TLKMNMRVKPR
+4639 TLKLNMKIKPQN
-4650 TLDDC
+4650 TDDC
-4655 LIAYCAQHE
+4655 LIAYCAHTE
-4664 DGSGDFTSIAIRN
+4664 DGSGDFTSIAIKN

-4692 IRSQEPLLQD
+4692 IRSHEPILQD
-4702 DWLSIVA
+4702 EWLSIVA

-4723 IASKGMSPGITRGL
+4723 IASKGMSPGVSRGL
-4737 NLHTPFYIGA
+4737 NLHTPFYFGS
-4747 VDKHKISI
+4747 VDKHRINI
-4755 SPYAEVQHGFDGCI
+4755 SPFTEVTHGFEGCI

-4776 VDIDLVNSAIDASNV
+4776 VDIDLVNSAIDSSNV
-4791 EDCGSRTPCEKNP
+4791 EDCGVRTPCETNP
-4804 CLNDGIC
+4804 CLNEGIC
-4811 IEEEGSSEG
+4811 VEDDGAPRG
-4820 FVCEC
+4820 YVCEC
-4825 QEGYRGKH
+4825 REGYSGTN

-4853 VGSGNSYQCS
+4853 IGAGNSYKCS
-4863 CPIRFKGT
+4863 CPIKFKGT
-4871 NCEEASVFDERVSFQ
+4871 NCEEPSQFDERAAFQ
-4886 GNGYLALENELL
+4886 GDGYISLDTDLL
-4898 PHTAT
+4898 PHTASA
-4903 TKDEVVSFSFT
+4903 KDEVISFSFT
-4914 TTSLEGLLLF
+4914 TTSIEGLLLF
-4924 HGQKPDTD
+4924 HGQKPETD
-4932 GKGQDYLAAAIIDG
+4932 GKGQDYLAAAIVDG
-4946 FLEFSYELG
+4946 YLEFSYELG
-4955 SGPAQ
+4955 SGAAQ
-4960 IKSPVKVN
+4960 IKSPIKVS
-4968 DGKVHSIVLKRTG
+4968 DGKVHNVILKRTG

-4989 GIHQEFGES
+4989 GLHQQFGES

-5004 LNTDGDIYIG
+5004 LNTDGDIFIG

-5036 NLQID
+5036 DLEIE
-5041 DSGPL
+5041 DSGPI
-5046 NLFDSAKTGANVQ
+5046 NMYDRAKAGANVQ
-5059 DCDNY
+5059 DCDDF

-5074 EGRFVQK
+5074 ERPFVQK

>member
-1 MDLAVAPTT
+1 MAVPKVLCSAILFSCFVVFGTLGASHHQHDPDLIFDELNSIQADSNYLSNSINPLSSPLKLSSDDRKHHKHHQHKKRKKTHNSSSRLGSLFDDEDFYRDAEDGPSGEDLFAHSGDGVSPIEPPFVDKTSGDGPF
-10 AIIYF
+10 YF
-15 RIGFTIT
+15 RITFTIT
-22 NLQYTPELA
+22 SLNYSPELG
-31 QKASPEFRRVAEEL
+31 QKTSPEFKRVSEEL

-54 TIHGQQAVTVISFRP
+54 TIPGQQAVTVISFRP
-69 LTHSSREHV
+69 TQSV

-96 RVIKEAII
+96 KVIKEAILS
-104 NGNVGRYTVSDE
+104 GNIGRYRVSAD

-126 SQPLPTSDECPP
+126 AQPLPPSDECPR
-138 DHLSCSSGECINIL
+138 DQLSCTSGECISIL
-152 KRCDGRE
+152 KRCDGHE
-159 DCRDGSDEIGC
+159 DCRDGSDE
-170 HRTQTSDLIPK
+170 L
-181 FDSGCR
+181 GCR
-187 SDNQMICQDGTCID
+187 
-201 TIRVC
+201 
-206 DGVKDC
+206 
-212 SFGEDEQNC
+212 
-221 GITTC
+221 ITTC

-250 CSDRSD
+250 CADGFDESDCEATPGTGTCRADEFKCGDGQCIQSSLRCDRKYDCQDGSD
-256 EADCEKPKACQPD
+256 EISCEPKVCKPD

-276 QCIKEFLKCDRR
+276 QCIKEQLRCDRR

-303 RETICQPNEFRCG
+303 RER
-316 NGQCIDNSLKCDRK
+316 
-330 YDCQDGTDEL
+330 
-340 SCESKTCQPNE
+340 TCQPN
-351 FRCTNGQCIDASLK
+351 
-365 CDRKYDCQDG
+365 
-375 TDELSCE
+375 
-382 PKSCQPNEFRCG
+382 
-394 NGQCIDNSLKCDRK
+394 
-408 YDCQDGT
+408 
-415 DELSCEPT
+415 
-423 TCQPN
+423 
-428 EFRCTNG
+428 
-435 QCIDSSLKCDRKYDC
+435 
-450 QDGTDELSCEP
+450 
-461 ATCQPNEFR
+461 
-470 CNNGQ
+470 
-475 CIDNTLKCDRK
+475 
-486 YDCQDGTDELSCVP
+486 
-500 QTCQLNEFR
+500 
-509 CSNGQC
+509 
-515 IGSSLKCDRKYDCQ
+515 
-529 DGTDELSCVPET
+529 
-541 CQPNE
+541 
-546 FRCGNGQCINNSLKC
+546 
-561 DRKYDCQDGTDE
+561 
-573 LSCVSQTC
+573 
-581 EPNEFRCGNGQCID
+581 
-595 NSLKCDRKYDC
+595 
-606 QDGTDEL
+606 
-613 SCVSETCQPN
+613 
-623 EFRCANG
+623 
-630 QCIDNSLKCDRKYD
+630 
-644 CQDGTD
+644 
-650 ELSCVPEK
+650 
-658 CQPNEF
+658 
-664 RCGNGQCI
+664 
-672 ENSLKCDR
+672 
-680 KYDCQ
+680 
-685 DGTDELSCVPKT
+685 
-697 CQPNEFRCGNGQC
+697 
-710 IDNSL
+710 
-715 KCDRK
+715 
-720 YDCQDGTDEL
+720 
-730 SCVPQTCQPNEFRCG
+730 
-745 NGQCIDNSLKCDRKY
+745 
-760 DCQDGTDE
+760 
-768 LSCELKEPKDCEPGE
+768 E

-808 DELSCEPSKE
+808 DELSCEPKAC
-818 RTCQPN
+818 RAD

-830 GQCIDNSLKCDRKYD
+830 GQCIDSSLKCDRKYD
-845 CQDGSDELSCE
+845 CQDGTDELSCE
-856 SKSCEP
+856 PKTCQANEFRCGNGQCIDTSLKCDRKYDCQDGTDELSCEPSRERTCQPNEFRCNNGQCIDDKLRCDRKYDCQDGTDELSCEPKACQPDEFRCSNGQCIDSSLKCDRKYDCQDGTDELSCEPKACQPDEFRCSNGQCIDSSLKCDRKYDCQDGTDELSCEPKACQP

-892 SCEPSRE
+892 SCEPKA
-899 SRCRADEFRCGN
+899 CRADEFRCSNGQCIDSSLKCDRKYDCQDGTDELSCEPSKERTCRSNEFRCGN

-934 SCEARTCERD
+934 TCDEARTCERD
-944 QFRCSDGQCINSAFK
+944 EFRCSDGQCIKSSLK
-959 CDRKYDCQD
+959 CDRKYDCRD
-968 GSDELSCGDHDV
+968 GSDELSCGGEPDIPV
-980 QTCKADEFQCST
+980 CKGDEFQCST

-1014 SFCQEIHC
+1014 SFCQEIEC
-1022 APDEFHCNDKSC
+1022 APDEFHCNDKTC
-1034 VESYQRCDGKPDCPD
+1034 IESYQRCDGKPDCPD
-1049 GSDEK
+1049 KSDEM

-1071 SCIDLFLRCDGRG
+1071 SCIELSLRCNGRN

-1091 ADERG
+1091 ADEKG
-1096 CPCSPSQWQC
+1096 CPCTSSQWQC
-1106 DFGQCLDRNKL
+1106 DFGQCLDRSKL
-1117 CDGTVDCPDDNSDER
+1117 CDGIVDCPDDNSDER

-1138 CTPDKFRCSDG
+1138 CSPDKFRCSDG

-1191 RRCDGYNDCQDSS
+1191 RRCDGYSDCQDSS

-1220 ADGKT
+1220 ADGKS

-1239 LDGSDELDCRRPT
+1239 QDGSDELDCRRPT

-1283 EDEAGC
+1283 EDESGC

-1303 CINIKLRCN
+1303 CINIKMRCN
-1312 GEFDCRDSSDESNC
+1312 GAFDCRDGSDENNC

-1360 DDESICN
+1360 DDESICS

-1403 PVECQS
+1403 PVECQP

-1414 KNGQCINELRKCDG
+1414 KNGQCIDERRKCDG
-1428 RPDCADSSDE
+1428 RSDCADSSDE

-1447 DIICRD
+1447 DVICRD
-1453 GSCVDPSKRCDG
+1453 GSCVDVSKRCDG
-1465 RRDCSEGI
+1465 TRDCSEGI
-1473 DEENCECLPNEFR
+1473 DEENCECQPNEFR
-1486 CGDGNC
+1486 CGEGTC
-1492 ISEKRRCDGYPDCR
+1492 ISERRKCDGYPDCR
-1506 DRTDEVDCE
+1506 DRSDEANCE
-1515 KCAENMFKCGDG
+1515 KCAENMFRCGDG

-1535 CDGRRDCFDNADEE
+1535 CDSRRDCFDNSDEE
-1549 NCEPKT
+1549 NCEAKT

-1570 ISLKCDRKYDCRDG
+1570 SSLKCDRKYDCRDG

-1595 EADEFRCRDGQCI
+1595 QPDEFRCSDGQCI
-1608 ESSLRCNRQY
+1608 QSSLKCNRQY

-1628 CAAVT
+1628 CA
-1633 CSANQFRCNNGE
+1633 
-1645 CIDNA
+1645 
-1650 LKCDRK
+1650 
-1656 YDCRDGSDEFNCVA
+1656 
-1670 EVCEPNQFRCS
+1670 
-1681 NGQCIDGNLKCDR
+1681 
-1694 KYDCSD
+1694 
-1700 GSDETSCNARCQ
+1700 RCQ
-1712 PSEFQCGDGTCV
+1712 PSEFQCGDGSCV

-1778 RDCQECDTDEF
+1778 RDC
-1789 RCGDGK
+1789 
-1795 CIYDIFRCDGLYDC
+1795 
-1809 ADYSDEQEC
+1809 
-1818 ETRLCRPSQFRC
+1818 
-1830 VTGLCIDRAKYCDGL
+1830 
-1845 PDCPDR
+1845 
-1851 SDELDCRACQAG
+1851 RACQAG

-1873 ERFQRC
+1873 ERYQRC

-1928 SPVKWI
+1928 SPVKWT

-1942 PGYTDRGGRLTIP
+1942 PGYTDRNGRLTIP
-1955 NIQPEHSGV
+1955 NIQPEHSGA
-1964 YICTSAGPAR
+1964 YICTSAGPSR
-1974 GTTSS
+1974 GTSS

-1986 SIQPFVPPTS
+1986 SVQPYVPPTS

-2035 ELNCDYQYQCQPNEF
+2035 EQNCDYQYQCQPNEF

-2128 TQPPPETM
+2128 TQPPPETL

-2164 GNIPAGPRV
+2164 GNIPPGPRV

-2241 RCFCFGVT
+2241 RCFCFSVT

-2258 VIKVPLQTEI
+2258 VIKTPLQTEI
-2268 SIVALQRDGRGNYED
+2268 AVVALQKDGRGNYED
-2283 VGQRYPPNQN
+2283 VGQRYAPNQN

-2305 VESHVRNDAPS
+2305 VEANVRNDAPR
-2316 DVYHYWSLPPEFLGN
+2316 DVYHFWSLPPEFLGN

-2338 YIHFM
+2338 YIRYM
-2343 FRYSSPFPR
+2343 FRYSAPFPR

-2363 GNDMTLYHVMKQ
+2363 GNDLTLYHVMKQ
-2375 PFGPQRDNNVEVR
+2375 PFGPQRDNSVEAR
-2388 LWEGEWHKNEAQGR
+2388 FWEGEWHKTEAQGR
-2402 GDAPFTD
+2402 GDVPFGD

-2419 LQNIETFYVR
+2419 LQNIEAFYVR

-2546 DDCQPC
+2546 EDCQPC

-2561 QFSPTCVLDTDGQV
+2561 QFSPTCILDTDGQV

-2668 ITETCSSSTWY
+2668 ITETCSSCTWY
-2679 RDDIILS
+2679 RDEIILS

-2733 KMPQSFLGDKV
+2733 KMPPSFLGDKV
-2744 TAYGGR
+2744 TAYGGK

-2871 GYTGLSC
+2871 GYSGLSC

-2925 DFCEECLSGYVGD
+2925 DFCEECLNGYVGD

-3013 CSSSSYYRNQ
+3013 CSSSSYYRSQ

-3095 GKLRYTQQYLA
+3095 GKLKYTQQYLA

-3136 PQEVRTFEIELR
+3136 PQEIRTFEIELR

-3189 QTLLKDVQMDT
+3189 QTLLRDVQMDT
-3200 AVPQSTGQGLATEV
+3200 SVPQSTGQSLATEV

-3389 VSQVSDVTYTLVWT
+3389 VSQVSEVTYTLVWT

-3412 ATEASGVLSIPN
+3412 ATEASGVLTIPS

-3456 RPTPPRVTIEPHFQE
+3456 RPTPPRVTIEPHYQE

-3532 AAGSES
+3532 SAGSES
-3538 MRTVLLVRGEDTG
+3538 MRTVLLVRGEDTAI
-3551 KGEEPQLTI
+3551 GEEPQLTI
-3560 SPSTYEA
+3560 TPSTYEA
-3567 QRLETVK
+3567 QRLETVI

-3638 IASRRSPPTARVEPE
+3638 IGSRRSPPTARVEPE

-3675 TVSWSKVG
+3675 TVTWSKVG
-3683 ADLSNRHRV
+3683 ADLSNRHRI
-3692 QEDNLYIS
+3692 QDDNLFIS

-3819 LQIQG
+3819 LRIQG
-3824 APTVKIIQANPY
+3824 APTVKITQANPY

-3871 ASDES
+3871 AAEES

-3897 CSARSSAGVTEE
+3897 CSARNSAGVTEE
-3909 RIQLIVEETDSVV
+3909 RIQLIVEEIDNSLV
-3922 PEVMVEDRVTTTTVN
+3922 PELMVEDRVTTATVN

-3952 IYLKWTRTDGGQI
+3952 LYLKWTRTDGGQI
-3965 PVNHRLQDGVLYI
+3965 PASHRLQDGVLFI
-3978 PHVQPE
+3978 PNVQPE

-3993 IVEGDVIL
+3993 IVEGDVVL

-4043 AIDWSRIG
+4043 SIDWSRIG

-4062 GILTFQGI
+4062 GVLTFQGI
-4070 TANDAGR
+4070 TSNDAGR

-4099 ETPLDYVRKE
+4099 ETPVDYVRKE

-4141 PDNAKVINNEL
+4141 PDNARVINNEL

-4167 TASNSAG
+4167 TATNSAG

-4191 VKIESNKEIVNMGD
+4191 VKIESNKEVVNMGD

-4225 VAQDGPL
+4225 VAQEGPL

-4244 INGVKPENGGV
+4244 INGVRPENGGV

-4269 DYVLAMQVPP
+4269 DYVLAMQVSP
-4279 TVTPDLVETRTAPF
+4279 TLTPDLVETRTAPF
-4293 GSTVVMDCKTTLD
+4293 GSTVVMDCKTSLD

-4317 GVLPLEATT
+4317 GVLPTEATV

-4348 KSPVGTI
+4348 RSHVGTI

-4364 GVVPYFSQTP
+4364 GVVPHFSQTP

-4438 VIRSTEPVEMRKWHT
+4438 VIRSNEPVEMRKWHT
-4453 VHIRRERK
+4453 VQIRRERK
-4461 DGFLRVD
+4461 DGKNIYHGFLKVD
-4468 DRPEVTG
+4468 DQPEVTG
-4475 SAQGKFLGLDLV
+4475 SAQGRFLGLDLV

-4499 LIESNAGALRGF
+4499 LIESNAGATRGF

-4602 FCPLRRTGVR
+4602 FCPLGRTGVR

-4617 IIVEP
+4617 VIVEP
-4622 AFSDDAYIAYP
+4622 AFADDAYIAYP

-4639 TLKMNMRVKPR
+4639 TLKLNMKVKPR

-4655 LIAYCAQHE
+4655 LIAYCGQHE
-4664 DGSGDFTSIAIRN
+4664 DGTGDFTSIAIRN
-4677 KSVEFRFDMGSGPAI
+4677 NSVEFRFDMGSGAAI
-4692 IRSQEPLLQD
+4692 IRSPEPILQD
-4702 DWLSIVA
+4702 EWLSIVA

-4737 NLHTPFYIGA
+4737 NLHTPFYVGS
-4747 VDKHKISI
+4747 VDKHRVSV
-4755 SPYAEVQHGFDGCI
+4755 SPYAEVQHGFEGCI

-4776 VDIDLVNSAIDASNV
+4776 VEVDLVNSAIDASNV

-4804 CLNDGIC
+4804 CSNDGIC
-4811 IEEEGSSEG
+4811 IEEEGSPEG
-4820 FVCEC
+4820 YVCEC
-4825 QEGYRGKH
+4825 QEGYRGKN

-4853 VGSGNSYQCS
+4853 VGSGNSYECS
-4863 CPIRFKGT
+4863 CPLRFKGT
-4871 NCEEASVFDERVSFQ
+4871 NCEEASIFDERAHFE

-4903 TKDEVVSFSFT
+4903 TKDEIVSFTFT
-4914 TTSLEGLLLF
+4914 STSLEGLLLF

-4932 GKGQDYLAAAIIDG
+4932 GKGQDYLAASIIDG
-4946 FLEFSYELG
+4946 YLEFSYELG

-4968 DGKVHSIVLKRTG
+4968 DGKIHNVILKRTG

-4989 GIHQEFGES
+4989 GVHQQFGES

-5046 NLFDSAKTGANVQ
+5046 NLYDSAKNGANVQ

-5074 EGRFVQK
+5074 EGRIVQK

>member
-1 MDLAVAPTT
+1 MAVPKVLCSAILFSCFVVFGTLGASHHQHDPDLIFDELNSIQADSNYLSNSINPLSSPLKLSSDDRKHHKHHQHKKRKKTHNSSSRLGSLFDDEDFYRDAEDGPSGEDLFAHSGDGVSPIEPPFVDKTSGDGPF
-10 AIIYF
+10 YF
-15 RIGFTIT
+15 RITFTIT
-22 NLQYTPELA
+22 SLNYSPELG
-31 QKASPEFRRVAEEL
+31 QKTSPEFKRVSEEL

-54 TIHGQQAVTVISFRP
+54 TIPGQQAVTVISFRP
-69 LTHSSREHV
+69 TQSV

-96 RVIKEAII
+96 KVIKEAILS
-104 NGNVGRYTVSDE
+104 GNIGRYRVSAD

-126 SQPLPTSDECPP
+126 AQPLPPSDECPR
-138 DHLSCSSGECINIL
+138 DQLSCTSGECISIL
-152 KRCDGRE
+152 KRCDGHE
-159 DCRDGSDEIGC
+159 DCRDGSDE
-170 HRTQTSDLIPK
+170 L
-181 FDSGCR
+181 GCR
-187 SDNQMICQDGTCID
+187 
-201 TIRVC
+201 
-206 DGVKDC
+206 
-212 SFGEDEQNC
+212 
-221 GITTC
+221 ITTC

-250 CSDRSD
+250 CADGFDESDCEATPGTGTCRADEFKCGDGQCIQSSLRCDRKYDCQDGSD
-256 EADCEKPKACQPD
+256 EISCEPKVCKPD

-276 QCIKEFLKCDRR
+276 QCIKEQLRCDRR

-303 RETICQPNEFRCG
+303 RER
-316 NGQCIDNSLKCDRK
+316 
-330 YDCQDGTDEL
+330 
-340 SCESKTCQPNE
+340 TCQPN
-351 FRCTNGQCIDASLK
+351 
-365 CDRKYDCQDG
+365 
-375 TDELSCE
+375 
-382 PKSCQPNEFRCG
+382 
-394 NGQCIDNSLKCDRK
+394 
-408 YDCQDGT
+408 
-415 DELSCEPT
+415 
-423 TCQPN
+423 
-428 EFRCTNG
+428 
-435 QCIDSSLKCDRKYDC
+435 
-450 QDGTDELSCEP
+450 
-461 ATCQPNEFR
+461 
-470 CNNGQ
+470 
-475 CIDNTLKCDRK
+475 
-486 YDCQDGTDELSCVP
+486 
-500 QTCQLNEFR
+500 
-509 CSNGQC
+509 
-515 IGSSLKCDRKYDCQ
+515 
-529 DGTDELSCVPET
+529 
-541 CQPNE
+541 
-546 FRCGNGQCINNSLKC
+546 
-561 DRKYDCQDGTDE
+561 
-573 LSCVSQTC
+573 
-581 EPNEFRCGNGQCID
+581 
-595 NSLKCDRKYDC
+595 
-606 QDGTDEL
+606 
-613 SCVSETCQPN
+613 
-623 EFRCANG
+623 
-630 QCIDNSLKCDRKYD
+630 
-644 CQDGTD
+644 
-650 ELSCVPEK
+650 
-658 CQPNEF
+658 
-664 RCGNGQCI
+664 
-672 ENSLKCDR
+672 
-680 KYDCQ
+680 
-685 DGTDELSCVPKT
+685 
-697 CQPNEFRCGNGQC
+697 
-710 IDNSL
+710 
-715 KCDRK
+715 
-720 YDCQDGTDEL
+720 
-730 SCVPQTCQPNEFRCG
+730 
-745 NGQCIDNSLKCDRKY
+745 
-760 DCQDGTDE
+760 
-768 LSCELKEPKDCEPGE
+768 E

-808 DELSCEPSKE
+808 DELSCEPKAC
-818 RTCQPN
+818 RAD

-830 GQCIDNSLKCDRKYD
+830 GQCIDSSLKCDRKYD
-845 CQDGSDELSCE
+845 CQDGTDELSCE
-856 SKSCEP
+856 PKTCQANEFRCGNGQCIDTSLKCDRKYDCQDGTDELSCEPSRERTCQPNEFRCNNGQCIDDKLRCDRKYDCQDGTDELSCEPKACQPDEFRCSNGQCIDSSLKCDRKYDCQDGTDELSCEPKACQPDEFRCSNGQCIDSNLKCDRKYDCQDGTDELSCEPKACQPDEFRCSNGQCIDSSLKCDRKYDCQDGTDELSCEPKACQP

-892 SCEPSRE
+892 SCEPKA
-899 SRCRADEFRCGN
+899 CRADEFRCSNGQCIDSSLKCDRKYDCQDGTDELSCEPSKERTCRSNEFRCGN

-934 SCEARTCERD
+934 TCDEARTCERD
-944 QFRCSDGQCINSAFK
+944 EFRCSDGQCIKSSLK
-959 CDRKYDCQD
+959 CDRKYDCRD
-968 GSDELSCGDHDV
+968 GSDELSCGGEPDIPV
-980 QTCKADEFQCST
+980 CKGDEFQCST

-1014 SFCQEIHC
+1014 SFCQEIEC
-1022 APDEFHCNDKSC
+1022 APDEFHCNDKTC
-1034 VESYQRCDGKPDCPD
+1034 IESYQRCDGKPDCPD
-1049 GSDEK
+1049 KSDEM

-1071 SCIDLFLRCDGRG
+1071 SCIELSLRCNGRN

-1091 ADERG
+1091 ADEKG
-1096 CPCSPSQWQC
+1096 CPCTSSQWQC
-1106 DFGQCLDRNKL
+1106 DFGQCLDRSKL
-1117 CDGTVDCPDDNSDER
+1117 CDGIVDCPDDNSDER

-1138 CTPDKFRCSDG
+1138 CSPDKFRCSDG

-1191 RRCDGYNDCQDSS
+1191 RRCDGYSDCQDSS

-1220 ADGKT
+1220 ADGKS

-1239 LDGSDELDCRRPT
+1239 QDGSDELDCRRPT

-1283 EDEAGC
+1283 EDESGC

-1303 CINIKLRCN
+1303 CINIKMRCN
-1312 GEFDCRDSSDESNC
+1312 GAFDCRDGSDENNC

-1360 DDESICN
+1360 DDESICS

-1403 PVECQS
+1403 PVECQP

-1414 KNGQCINELRKCDG
+1414 KNGQCIDERRKCDG
-1428 RPDCADSSDE
+1428 RSDCADSSDE

-1447 DIICRD
+1447 DVICRD
-1453 GSCVDPSKRCDG
+1453 GSCVDVSKRCDG
-1465 RRDCSEGI
+1465 TRDCSEGI
-1473 DEENCECLPNEFR
+1473 DEENCECQPNEFR
-1486 CGDGNC
+1486 CGEGTC
-1492 ISEKRRCDGYPDCR
+1492 ISERRKCDGYPDCR
-1506 DRTDEVDCE
+1506 DRSDEANCE
-1515 KCAENMFKCGDG
+1515 KCAENMFRCGDG

-1535 CDGRRDCFDNADEE
+1535 CDSRRDCFDNSDEE
-1549 NCEPKT
+1549 NCEAKT

-1570 ISLKCDRKYDCRDG
+1570 SSLKCDRKYDCRDG

-1595 EADEFRCRDGQCI
+1595 QPDEFRCSDGQCI
-1608 ESSLRCNRQY
+1608 QSSLKCNRQY

-1628 CAAVT
+1628 CA
-1633 CSANQFRCNNGE
+1633 
-1645 CIDNA
+1645 
-1650 LKCDRK
+1650 
-1656 YDCRDGSDEFNCVA
+1656 
-1670 EVCEPNQFRCS
+1670 
-1681 NGQCIDGNLKCDR
+1681 
-1694 KYDCSD
+1694 
-1700 GSDETSCNARCQ
+1700 RCQ
-1712 PSEFQCGDGTCV
+1712 PSEFQCGDGSCV

-1778 RDCQECDTDEF
+1778 RDC
-1789 RCGDGK
+1789 
-1795 CIYDIFRCDGLYDC
+1795 
-1809 ADYSDEQEC
+1809 
-1818 ETRLCRPSQFRC
+1818 
-1830 VTGLCIDRAKYCDGL
+1830 
-1845 PDCPDR
+1845 
-1851 SDELDCRACQAG
+1851 RACQAG

-1873 ERFQRC
+1873 ERYQRC

-1928 SPVKWI
+1928 SPVKWT

-1942 PGYTDRGGRLTIP
+1942 PGYTDRNGRLTIP
-1955 NIQPEHSGV
+1955 NIQPEHSGA
-1964 YICTSAGPAR
+1964 YICTSAGPSR
-1974 GTTSS
+1974 GTSS

-1986 SIQPFVPPTS
+1986 SVQPYVPPTS

-2035 ELNCDYQYQCQPNEF
+2035 EQNCDYQYQCQPNEF

-2128 TQPPPETM
+2128 TQPPPETL

-2164 GNIPAGPRV
+2164 GNIPPGPRV

-2241 RCFCFGVT
+2241 RCFCFSVT

-2258 VIKVPLQTEI
+2258 VIKTPLQTEI
-2268 SIVALQRDGRGNYED
+2268 AVVALQKDGRGNYED
-2283 VGQRYPPNQN
+2283 VGQRYAPNQN

-2305 VESHVRNDAPS
+2305 VEANVRNDAPR
-2316 DVYHYWSLPPEFLGN
+2316 DVYHFWSLPPEFLGN

-2338 YIHFM
+2338 YIRYM
-2343 FRYSSPFPR
+2343 FRYSAPFPR

-2363 GNDMTLYHVMKQ
+2363 GNDLTLYHVMKQ
-2375 PFGPQRDNNVEVR
+2375 PFGPQRDNSVEAR
-2388 LWEGEWHKNEAQGR
+2388 FWEGEWHKTEAQGR
-2402 GDAPFTD
+2402 GDVPFGD

-2419 LQNIETFYVR
+2419 LQNIEAFYVR

-2546 DDCQPC
+2546 EDCQPC

-2561 QFSPTCVLDTDGQV
+2561 QFSPTCILDTDGQV

-2668 ITETCSSSTWY
+2668 ITETCSSCTWY
-2679 RDDIILS
+2679 RDEIILS

-2733 KMPQSFLGDKV
+2733 KMPPSFLGDKV
-2744 TAYGGR
+2744 TAYGGK

-2871 GYTGLSC
+2871 GYSGLSC

-2925 DFCEECLSGYVGD
+2925 DFCEECLNGYVGD

-3013 CSSSSYYRNQ
+3013 CSSSSYYRSQ

-3095 GKLRYTQQYLA
+3095 GKLKYTQQYLA

-3136 PQEVRTFEIELR
+3136 PQEIRTFEIELR

-3189 QTLLKDVQMDT
+3189 QTLLRDVQMDT
-3200 AVPQSTGQGLATEV
+3200 SVPQSTGQSLATEV

-3389 VSQVSDVTYTLVWT
+3389 VSQVSEVTYTLVWT

-3412 ATEASGVLSIPN
+3412 ATEASGVLTIPS

-3456 RPTPPRVTIEPHFQE
+3456 RPTPPRVTIEPHYQE

-3532 AAGSES
+3532 SAGSES
-3538 MRTVLLVRGEDTG
+3538 MRTVLLVRGEDTAI
-3551 KGEEPQLTI
+3551 GEEPQLTI
-3560 SPSTYEA
+3560 TPSTYEA
-3567 QRLETVK
+3567 QRLETVI

-3638 IASRRSPPTARVEPE
+3638 IGSRRSPPTARVEPE

-3675 TVSWSKVG
+3675 TVTWSKVG
-3683 ADLSNRHRV
+3683 ADLSNRHRI
-3692 QEDNLYIS
+3692 QDDNLFIS

-3819 LQIQG
+3819 LRIQG
-3824 APTVKIIQANPY
+3824 APTVKITQANPY

-3871 ASDES
+3871 AAEES

-3897 CSARSSAGVTEE
+3897 CSARNSAGVTEE
-3909 RIQLIVEETDSVV
+3909 RIQLIVEEIDNSLV
-3922 PEVMVEDRVTTTTVN
+3922 PELMVEDRVTTATVN

-3952 IYLKWTRTDGGQI
+3952 LYLKWTRTDGGQI
-3965 PVNHRLQDGVLYI
+3965 PASHRLQDGVLFI
-3978 PHVQPE
+3978 PNVQPE

-3993 IVEGDVIL
+3993 IVEGDVVL

-4043 AIDWSRIG
+4043 SIDWSRIG

-4062 GILTFQGI
+4062 GVLTFQGI
-4070 TANDAGR
+4070 TSNDAGR

-4099 ETPLDYVRKE
+4099 ETPVDYVRKE

-4141 PDNAKVINNEL
+4141 PDNARVINNEL

-4167 TASNSAG
+4167 TATNSAG

-4191 VKIESNKEIVNMGD
+4191 VKIESNKEVVNMGD

-4225 VAQDGPL
+4225 VAQEGPL

-4244 INGVKPENGGV
+4244 INGVRPENGGV

-4269 DYVLAMQVPP
+4269 DYVLAMQVSP
-4279 TVTPDLVETRTAPF
+4279 TLTPDLVETRTAPF
-4293 GSTVVMDCKTTLD
+4293 GSTVVMDCKTSLD

-4317 GVLPLEATT
+4317 GVLPTEATV

-4348 KSPVGTI
+4348 RSHVGTI

-4364 GVVPYFSQTP
+4364 GVVPHFSQTP

-4438 VIRSTEPVEMRKWHT
+4438 VIRSNEPVEMRKWHT
-4453 VHIRRERK
+4453 VQIRRERK
-4461 DGFLRVD
+4461 DGKNIYHGFLKVD
-4468 DRPEVTG
+4468 DQPEVTG
-4475 SAQGKFLGLDLV
+4475 SAQGRFLGLDLV

-4499 LIESNAGALRGF
+4499 LIESNAGATRGF

-4602 FCPLRRTGVR
+4602 FCPLGRTGVR

-4617 IIVEP
+4617 VIVEP
-4622 AFSDDAYIAYP
+4622 AFADDAYIAYP

-4639 TLKMNMRVKPR
+4639 TLKLNMKVKPR

-4655 LIAYCAQHE
+4655 LIAYCGQHE
-4664 DGSGDFTSIAIRN
+4664 DGTGDFTSIAIRN
-4677 KSVEFRFDMGSGPAI
+4677 NSVEFRFDMGSGAAI
-4692 IRSQEPLLQD
+4692 IRSPEPILQD
-4702 DWLSIVA
+4702 EWLSIVA

-4737 NLHTPFYIGA
+4737 NLHTPFYVGS
-4747 VDKHKISI
+4747 VDKHRVSV
-4755 SPYAEVQHGFDGCI
+4755 SPYAEVQHGFEGCI

-4776 VDIDLVNSAIDASNV
+4776 VEVDLVNSAIDASNV

-4804 CLNDGIC
+4804 CSNDGIC
-4811 IEEEGSSEG
+4811 IEEEGSPEG
-4820 FVCEC
+4820 YVCEC
-4825 QEGYRGKH
+4825 QEGYRGKN

-4853 VGSGNSYQCS
+4853 VGSGNSYECS
-4863 CPIRFKGT
+4863 CPLRFKGT
-4871 NCEEASVFDERVSFQ
+4871 NCEEASIFDERAHFE

-4903 TKDEVVSFSFT
+4903 TKDEIVSFTFT
-4914 TTSLEGLLLF
+4914 STSLEGLLLF

-4932 GKGQDYLAAAIIDG
+4932 GKGQDYLAASIIDG
-4946 FLEFSYELG
+4946 YLEFSYELG

-4968 DGKVHSIVLKRTG
+4968 DGKIHNVILKRTG

-4989 GIHQEFGES
+4989 GVHQQFGES

-5046 NLFDSAKTGANVQ
+5046 NLYDSAKNGANVQ

-5074 EGRFVQK
+5074 EGRIVQK

>member
-1 MDLAVAPTT
+1 MAVPKVLCSAILFSCFVVFGTLGASHHQHDPDLIFDELNSIQADSNYLSNSINPLSSPLKLSSDDRKHHKHHQHKKRKKTHNSSSRLGSLFDDEDFYRDAEDGPSGEDLFAHSGDGVSPIEPPFVDKTSGDGPF
-10 AIIYF
+10 YF
-15 RIGFTIT
+15 RITFTIT
-22 NLQYTPELA
+22 SLNYSPELG
-31 QKASPEFRRVAEEL
+31 QKTSPEFKRVSEEL

-54 TIHGQQAVTVISFRP
+54 TIPGQQAVTVISFRP
-69 LTHSSREHV
+69 TQSV

-96 RVIKEAII
+96 KVIKEAILS
-104 NGNVGRYTVSDE
+104 GNIGRYRVSAD

-126 SQPLPTSDECPP
+126 AQPLPPSDECPR
-138 DHLSCSSGECINIL
+138 DQLSCTSGECISIL
-152 KRCDGRE
+152 KRCDGHE
-159 DCRDGSDEIGC
+159 DCRDGSDELGC
-170 HRTQTSDLIPK
+170 HRTQTSNFIPNA
-181 FDSGCR
+181 DGGCR
-187 SDNQMICQDGTCID
+187 SDNQMICEDGTCID

-206 DGVKDC
+206 DGVRDC

-250 CSDRSD
+250 CADGFDESDCEATPGTGTCRADEFKCGDGQCIQSSLRCDRKYDCQDGSD
-256 EADCEKPKACQPD
+256 EISCEPKVCKPD

-276 QCIKEFLKCDRR
+276 QCIKEQLRCDRR

-303 RETICQPNEFRCG
+303 RER
-316 NGQCIDNSLKCDRK
+316 
-330 YDCQDGTDEL
+330 
-340 SCESKTCQPNE
+340 TCQPN
-351 FRCTNGQCIDASLK
+351 
-365 CDRKYDCQDG
+365 
-375 TDELSCE
+375 
-382 PKSCQPNEFRCG
+382 
-394 NGQCIDNSLKCDRK
+394 
-408 YDCQDGT
+408 
-415 DELSCEPT
+415 
-423 TCQPN
+423 
-428 EFRCTNG
+428 
-435 QCIDSSLKCDRKYDC
+435 
-450 QDGTDELSCEP
+450 
-461 ATCQPNEFR
+461 
-470 CNNGQ
+470 
-475 CIDNTLKCDRK
+475 
-486 YDCQDGTDELSCVP
+486 
-500 QTCQLNEFR
+500 
-509 CSNGQC
+509 
-515 IGSSLKCDRKYDCQ
+515 
-529 DGTDELSCVPET
+529 
-541 CQPNE
+541 
-546 FRCGNGQCINNSLKC
+546 
-561 DRKYDCQDGTDE
+561 
-573 LSCVSQTC
+573 
-581 EPNEFRCGNGQCID
+581 
-595 NSLKCDRKYDC
+595 
-606 QDGTDEL
+606 
-613 SCVSETCQPN
+613 
-623 EFRCANG
+623 
-630 QCIDNSLKCDRKYD
+630 
-644 CQDGTD
+644 
-650 ELSCVPEK
+650 
-658 CQPNEF
+658 
-664 RCGNGQCI
+664 
-672 ENSLKCDR
+672 
-680 KYDCQ
+680 
-685 DGTDELSCVPKT
+685 
-697 CQPNEFRCGNGQC
+697 
-710 IDNSL
+710 
-715 KCDRK
+715 
-720 YDCQDGTDEL
+720 
-730 SCVPQTCQPNEFRCG
+730 
-745 NGQCIDNSLKCDRKY
+745 
-760 DCQDGTDE
+760 
-768 LSCELKEPKDCEPGE
+768 E

-808 DELSCEPSKE
+808 DELSCEPKAC
-818 RTCQPN
+818 RAD

-830 GQCIDNSLKCDRKYD
+830 GQCIDSSLKCDRKYD
-845 CQDGSDELSCE
+845 CQDGTDELSCE
-856 SKSCEP
+856 PKTCQANEFRCGNGQCIDTSLKCDRKYDCQDGTDELSCEP
-862 NEFRCSNGQC
+862 SRERTCQPNEFRCNNGQCIDDKLRCDRKYDCQDGTDELSCEPKACRADEFRCSNGQC

-892 SCEPSRE
+892 SCEPSKERT
-899 SRCRADEFRCGN
+899 CRSNEFRCGN

-934 SCEARTCERD
+934 TCDEARTCERD
-944 QFRCSDGQCINSAFK
+944 EFRCSDGQCIKSSLK
-959 CDRKYDCQD
+959 CDRKYDCRD
-968 GSDELSCGDHDV
+968 GSDELSCGGEPDIPV
-980 QTCKADEFQCST
+980 CKGDEFQCST

-1014 SFCQEIHC
+1014 SFCQEIEC
-1022 APDEFHCNDKSC
+1022 APDEFHCNDKTC
-1034 VESYQRCDGKPDCPD
+1034 IESYQRCDGKPDCPD
-1049 GSDEK
+1049 KSDEM

-1071 SCIDLFLRCDGRG
+1071 SCIELSLRCNGRN

-1091 ADERG
+1091 ADEKG
-1096 CPCSPSQWQC
+1096 CPCTSSQWQC
-1106 DFGQCLDRNKL
+1106 DFGQCLDRSKL
-1117 CDGTVDCPDDNSDER
+1117 CDGIVDCPDDNSDER

-1138 CTPDKFRCSDG
+1138 CSPDKFRCSDG

-1191 RRCDGYNDCQDSS
+1191 RRCDGYSDCQDSS

-1220 ADGKT
+1220 ADGKS

-1239 LDGSDELDCRRPT
+1239 QDGSDELDCRRPT

-1283 EDEAGC
+1283 EDESGC

-1303 CINIKLRCN
+1303 CINIKMRCN
-1312 GEFDCRDSSDESNC
+1312 GAFDCRDGSDENNC

-1360 DDESICN
+1360 DDESICS

-1403 PVECQS
+1403 PVECQP

-1414 KNGQCINELRKCDG
+1414 KNGQCIDERRKCDG
-1428 RPDCADSSDE
+1428 RSDCADSSDE

-1447 DIICRD
+1447 DVICRD
-1453 GSCVDPSKRCDG
+1453 GSCVDVSKRCDG
-1465 RRDCSEGI
+1465 TRDCSEGI
-1473 DEENCECLPNEFR
+1473 DEENCECQPNEFR
-1486 CGDGNC
+1486 CGEGTC
-1492 ISEKRRCDGYPDCR
+1492 ISERRKCDGYPDCR
-1506 DRTDEVDCE
+1506 DRSDEANCE
-1515 KCAENMFKCGDG
+1515 KCAENMFRCGDG

-1535 CDGRRDCFDNADEE
+1535 CDSRRDCFDNSDEE
-1549 NCEPKT
+1549 NCEAKT

-1570 ISLKCDRKYDCRDG
+1570 SSLKCDRKYDCRDG

-1595 EADEFRCRDGQCI
+1595 QPDEFRCSDGQCI
-1608 ESSLRCNRQY
+1608 QSSLKCNRQY

-1628 CAAVT
+1628 CASVT
-1633 CSANQFRCNNGE
+1633 CSANQFRCSSGE

-1656 YDCRDGSDEFNCVA
+1656 YDCRDGTDEFNCVA
-1670 EVCEPNQFRCS
+1670 EVCSANQFRCT
-1681 NGQCIDGNLKCDR
+1681 NGQCIDSSLKCDR

-1700 GSDETSCNARCQ
+1700 GSDETSCARCQ
-1712 PSEFQCGDGTCV
+1712 PSEFQCGDGSCV

-1778 RDCQECDTDEF
+1778 RDC
-1789 RCGDGK
+1789 
-1795 CIYDIFRCDGLYDC
+1795 
-1809 ADYSDEQEC
+1809 
-1818 ETRLCRPSQFRC
+1818 
-1830 VTGLCIDRAKYCDGL
+1830 
-1845 PDCPDR
+1845 
-1851 SDELDCRACQAG
+1851 RACQAG

-1873 ERFQRC
+1873 ERYQRC

-1928 SPVKWI
+1928 SPVKWT

-1942 PGYTDRGGRLTIP
+1942 PGYTDRNGRLTIP
-1955 NIQPEHSGV
+1955 NIQPEHSGA
-1964 YICTSAGPAR
+1964 YICTSAGPSR
-1974 GTTSS
+1974 GTSS

-1986 SIQPFVPPTS
+1986 SVQPYVPPTS

-2035 ELNCDYQYQCQPNEF
+2035 EQNCDYQYQCQPNEF

-2128 TQPPPETM
+2128 TQPPPETL

-2164 GNIPAGPRV
+2164 GNIPPGPRV

-2241 RCFCFGVT
+2241 RCFCFSVT

-2258 VIKVPLQTEI
+2258 VIKTPLQTEI
-2268 SIVALQRDGRGNYED
+2268 AVVALQKDGRGNYED
-2283 VGQRYPPNQN
+2283 VGQRYAPNQN

-2305 VESHVRNDAPS
+2305 VEANVRNDAPR
-2316 DVYHYWSLPPEFLGN
+2316 DVYHFWSLPPEFLGN

-2338 YIHFM
+2338 YIRYM
-2343 FRYSSPFPR
+2343 FRYSAPFPR

-2363 GNDMTLYHVMKQ
+2363 GNDLTLYHVMKQ
-2375 PFGPQRDNNVEVR
+2375 PFGPQRDNSVEAR
-2388 LWEGEWHKNEAQGR
+2388 FWEGEWHKTEAQGR
-2402 GDAPFTD
+2402 GDVPFGD

-2419 LQNIETFYVR
+2419 LQNIEAFYVR

-2546 DDCQPC
+2546 EDCQPC

-2561 QFSPTCVLDTDGQV
+2561 QFSPTCILDTDGQV

-2668 ITETCSSSTWY
+2668 ITETCSSCTWY
-2679 RDDIILS
+2679 RDEIILS

-2733 KMPQSFLGDKV
+2733 KMPPSFLGDKV
-2744 TAYGGR
+2744 TAYGGK

-2871 GYTGLSC
+2871 GYSGLSC

-2925 DFCEECLSGYVGD
+2925 DFCEECLNGYVGD

-3013 CSSSSYYRNQ
+3013 CSSSSYYRSQ

-3095 GKLRYTQQYLA
+3095 GKLKYTQQYLA

-3136 PQEVRTFEIELR
+3136 PQEIRTFEIELR

-3189 QTLLKDVQMDT
+3189 QTLLRDVQMDT
-3200 AVPQSTGQGLATEV
+3200 SVPQSTGQSLATEV

-3389 VSQVSDVTYTLVWT
+3389 VSQVSEVTYTLVWT

-3412 ATEASGVLSIPN
+3412 ATEASGVLTIPS

-3456 RPTPPRVTIEPHFQE
+3456 RPTPPRVTIEPHYQE

-3532 AAGSES
+3532 SAGSES
-3538 MRTVLLVRGEDTG
+3538 MRTVLLVRGEDTAI
-3551 KGEEPQLTI
+3551 GEEPQLTI
-3560 SPSTYEA
+3560 TPSTYEA
-3567 QRLETVK
+3567 QRLETVI

-3638 IASRRSPPTARVEPE
+3638 IGSRRSPPTARVEPE

-3675 TVSWSKVG
+3675 TVTWSKVG
-3683 ADLSNRHRV
+3683 ADLSNRHRI
-3692 QEDNLYIS
+3692 QDDNLFIS

-3819 LQIQG
+3819 LRIQG
-3824 APTVKIIQANPY
+3824 APTVKITQANPY

-3871 ASDES
+3871 AAEES

-3897 CSARSSAGVTEE
+3897 CSARNSAGVTEE
-3909 RIQLIVEETDSVV
+3909 RIQLIVEEIDNSLV
-3922 PEVMVEDRVTTTTVN
+3922 PELMVEDRVTTATVN

-3952 IYLKWTRTDGGQI
+3952 LYLKWTRTDGGQI
-3965 PVNHRLQDGVLYI
+3965 PASHRLQDGVLFI
-3978 PHVQPE
+3978 PNVQPE

-3993 IVEGDVIL
+3993 IVEGDVVL

-4043 AIDWSRIG
+4043 SIDWSRIG

-4062 GILTFQGI
+4062 GVLTFQGI
-4070 TANDAGR
+4070 TSNDAGR

-4099 ETPLDYVRKE
+4099 ETPVDYVRKE

-4141 PDNAKVINNEL
+4141 PDNARVINNEL

-4167 TASNSAG
+4167 TATNSAG

-4191 VKIESNKEIVNMGD
+4191 VKIESNKEVVNMGD

-4225 VAQDGPL
+4225 VAQEGPL

-4244 INGVKPENGGV
+4244 INGVRPENGGV

-4269 DYVLAMQVPP
+4269 DYVLAMQVSP
-4279 TVTPDLVETRTAPF
+4279 TLTPDLVETRTAPF
-4293 GSTVVMDCKTTLD
+4293 GSTVVMDCKTSLD

-4317 GVLPLEATT
+4317 GVLPTEATV

-4348 KSPVGTI
+4348 RSHVGTI

-4364 GVVPYFSQTP
+4364 GVVPHFSQTP

-4438 VIRSTEPVEMRKWHT
+4438 VIRSNEPVEMRKWHT
-4453 VHIRRERK
+4453 VQIRRERK
-4461 DGFLRVD
+4461 DGFLKVD
-4468 DRPEVTG
+4468 DQPEVTG
-4475 SAQGKFLGLDLV
+4475 SAQGRFLGLDLV

-4499 LIESNAGALRGF
+4499 LIESNAGATRGF

-4602 FCPLRRTGVR
+4602 FCPLGRTGVR

-4617 IIVEP
+4617 VIVEP
-4622 AFSDDAYIAYP
+4622 AFADDAYIAYP

-4639 TLKMNMRVKPR
+4639 TLKLNMKVKPR

-4655 LIAYCAQHE
+4655 LIAYCGQHE
-4664 DGSGDFTSIAIRN
+4664 DGTGDFTSIAIRN
-4677 KSVEFRFDMGSGPAI
+4677 NSVEFRFDMGSGAAI
-4692 IRSQEPLLQD
+4692 IRSPEPILQD
-4702 DWLSIVA
+4702 EWLSIVA

-4737 NLHTPFYIGA
+4737 NLHTPFYVGS
-4747 VDKHKISI
+4747 VDKHRVSV
-4755 SPYAEVQHGFDGCI
+4755 SPYAEVQHGFEGCI

-4776 VDIDLVNSAIDASNV
+4776 VEVDLVNSAIDASNV

-4804 CLNDGIC
+4804 CSNDGIC
-4811 IEEEGSSEG
+4811 IEEEGSPEG
-4820 FVCEC
+4820 YVCEC
-4825 QEGYRGKH
+4825 QEGYRGKN

-4853 VGSGNSYQCS
+4853 VGSGNSYECS
-4863 CPIRFKGT
+4863 CPLRFKGT
-4871 NCEEASVFDERVSFQ
+4871 NCEEASIFDERAHFE

-4903 TKDEVVSFSFT
+4903 TKDEIVSFTFT
-4914 TTSLEGLLLF
+4914 STSLEGLLLF

-4932 GKGQDYLAAAIIDG
+4932 GKGQDYLAASIIDG
-4946 FLEFSYELG
+4946 YLEFSYELG

-4968 DGKVHSIVLKRTG
+4968 DGKIHNVILKRTG

-4989 GIHQEFGES
+4989 GVHQQFGES

-5046 NLFDSAKTGANVQ
+5046 NLYDSAKNGANVQ

-5074 EGRFVQK
+5074 EGRIVQK

>member
-1 MDLAVAPTT
+1 MDLAVAPS
-10 AIIYF
+10 ASIVYF
-15 RIGFTIT
+15 RITFTIT
-22 NLQYTPELA
+22 SLNYSPELG
-31 QKASPEFRRVAEEL
+31 QKTSPEFKRVSEEL

-54 TIHGQQAVTVISFRP
+54 TIPGQQAVTVISFRP
-69 LTHSSREHV
+69 TQSV

-96 RVIKEAII
+96 KVIKEAILS
-104 NGNVGRYTVSDE
+104 GNIGRYRVSAD

-126 SQPLPTSDECPP
+126 AQPLPPSDECPR
-138 DHLSCSSGECINIL
+138 DQLSCTSGECISIL
-152 KRCDGRE
+152 KRCDGHE
-159 DCRDGSDEIGC
+159 DCRDGSDE
-170 HRTQTSDLIPK
+170 L
-181 FDSGCR
+181 GCR
-187 SDNQMICQDGTCID
+187 
-201 TIRVC
+201 
-206 DGVKDC
+206 
-212 SFGEDEQNC
+212 
-221 GITTC
+221 ITTC

-250 CSDRSD
+250 CADGFDESDCEATPGTGTCRADEFKCGDGQCIQSSLRCDRKYDCQDGSD
-256 EADCEKPKACQPD
+256 EISCEPKVCKPD

-276 QCIKEFLKCDRR
+276 QCIKEQLRCDRR

-303 RETICQPNEFRCG
+303 RER
-316 NGQCIDNSLKCDRK
+316 
-330 YDCQDGTDEL
+330 
-340 SCESKTCQPNE
+340 TCQPN
-351 FRCTNGQCIDASLK
+351 
-365 CDRKYDCQDG
+365 
-375 TDELSCE
+375 
-382 PKSCQPNEFRCG
+382 
-394 NGQCIDNSLKCDRK
+394 
-408 YDCQDGT
+408 
-415 DELSCEPT
+415 
-423 TCQPN
+423 
-428 EFRCTNG
+428 
-435 QCIDSSLKCDRKYDC
+435 
-450 QDGTDELSCEP
+450 
-461 ATCQPNEFR
+461 
-470 CNNGQ
+470 
-475 CIDNTLKCDRK
+475 
-486 YDCQDGTDELSCVP
+486 
-500 QTCQLNEFR
+500 
-509 CSNGQC
+509 
-515 IGSSLKCDRKYDCQ
+515 
-529 DGTDELSCVPET
+529 
-541 CQPNE
+541 
-546 FRCGNGQCINNSLKC
+546 
-561 DRKYDCQDGTDE
+561 
-573 LSCVSQTC
+573 
-581 EPNEFRCGNGQCID
+581 
-595 NSLKCDRKYDC
+595 
-606 QDGTDEL
+606 
-613 SCVSETCQPN
+613 
-623 EFRCANG
+623 
-630 QCIDNSLKCDRKYD
+630 
-644 CQDGTD
+644 
-650 ELSCVPEK
+650 
-658 CQPNEF
+658 
-664 RCGNGQCI
+664 
-672 ENSLKCDR
+672 
-680 KYDCQ
+680 
-685 DGTDELSCVPKT
+685 
-697 CQPNEFRCGNGQC
+697 
-710 IDNSL
+710 
-715 KCDRK
+715 
-720 YDCQDGTDEL
+720 
-730 SCVPQTCQPNEFRCG
+730 
-745 NGQCIDNSLKCDRKY
+745 
-760 DCQDGTDE
+760 
-768 LSCELKEPKDCEPGE
+768 E

-808 DELSCEPSKE
+808 DELSCEPKAC
-818 RTCQPN
+818 RAD

-830 GQCIDNSLKCDRKYD
+830 GQCIDSSLKCDRKYD
-845 CQDGSDELSCE
+845 CQDGTDELSCE
-856 SKSCEP
+856 PKTCQANEFRCGNGQCIDTSLKCDRKYDCQDGTDELSCEPSRERTCQPNEFRCNNGQCIDDKLRCDRKYDCQDGTDELSCEPKACQPDEFRCSNGQCIDSSLKCDRKYDCQDGTDELSCEPKACQPDEFRCSNGQCIDSNLKCDRKYDCQDGTDELSCEPKACQPDEFRCSNGQCIDSSLKCDRKYDCQDGTDELSCEPKACQP

-892 SCEPSRE
+892 SCEPKA
-899 SRCRADEFRCGN
+899 CRADEFRCSNGQCIDSSLKCDRKYDCQDGTDELSCEPSKERTCRSNEFRCGN

-934 SCEARTCERD
+934 TCDEARTCERD
-944 QFRCSDGQCINSAFK
+944 EFRCSDGQCIKSSLK
-959 CDRKYDCQD
+959 CDRKYDCRD
-968 GSDELSCGDHDV
+968 GSDELSCGGEPDIPV
-980 QTCKADEFQCST
+980 CKGDEFQCST

-1014 SFCQEIHC
+1014 SFCQEIEC
-1022 APDEFHCNDKSC
+1022 APDEFHCNDKTC
-1034 VESYQRCDGKPDCPD
+1034 IESYQRCDGKPDCPD
-1049 GSDEK
+1049 KSDEM

-1071 SCIDLFLRCDGRG
+1071 SCIELSLRCNGRN

-1091 ADERG
+1091 ADEKG
-1096 CPCSPSQWQC
+1096 CPCTSSQWQC
-1106 DFGQCLDRNKL
+1106 DFGQCLDRSKL
-1117 CDGTVDCPDDNSDER
+1117 CDGIVDCPDDNSDER

-1138 CTPDKFRCSDG
+1138 CSPDKFRCSDG

-1191 RRCDGYNDCQDSS
+1191 RRCDGYSDCQDSS

-1220 ADGKT
+1220 ADGKS

-1239 LDGSDELDCRRPT
+1239 QDGSDELDCRRPT

-1283 EDEAGC
+1283 EDESGC

-1303 CINIKLRCN
+1303 CINIKMRCN
-1312 GEFDCRDSSDESNC
+1312 GAFDCRDGSDENNC

-1360 DDESICN
+1360 DDESICS

-1403 PVECQS
+1403 PVECQP

-1414 KNGQCINELRKCDG
+1414 KNGQCIDERRKCDG
-1428 RPDCADSSDE
+1428 RSDCADSSDE

-1447 DIICRD
+1447 DVICRD
-1453 GSCVDPSKRCDG
+1453 GSCVDVSKRCDG
-1465 RRDCSEGI
+1465 TRDCSEGI
-1473 DEENCECLPNEFR
+1473 DEENCECQPNEFR
-1486 CGDGNC
+1486 CGEGTC
-1492 ISEKRRCDGYPDCR
+1492 ISERRKCDGYPDCR
-1506 DRTDEVDCE
+1506 DRSDEANCE
-1515 KCAENMFKCGDG
+1515 KCAENMFRCGDG

-1535 CDGRRDCFDNADEE
+1535 CDSRRDCFDNSDEE
-1549 NCEPKT
+1549 NCEAKT

-1570 ISLKCDRKYDCRDG
+1570 SSLKCDRKYDCRDG

-1595 EADEFRCRDGQCI
+1595 QPDEFRCSDGQCI
-1608 ESSLRCNRQY
+1608 QSSLKCNRQY

-1628 CAAVT
+1628 CA
-1633 CSANQFRCNNGE
+1633 
-1645 CIDNA
+1645 
-1650 LKCDRK
+1650 
-1656 YDCRDGSDEFNCVA
+1656 
-1670 EVCEPNQFRCS
+1670 
-1681 NGQCIDGNLKCDR
+1681 
-1694 KYDCSD
+1694 
-1700 GSDETSCNARCQ
+1700 RCQ
-1712 PSEFQCGDGTCV
+1712 PSEFQCGDGSCV

-1778 RDCQECDTDEF
+1778 RDC
-1789 RCGDGK
+1789 
-1795 CIYDIFRCDGLYDC
+1795 
-1809 ADYSDEQEC
+1809 
-1818 ETRLCRPSQFRC
+1818 
-1830 VTGLCIDRAKYCDGL
+1830 
-1845 PDCPDR
+1845 
-1851 SDELDCRACQAG
+1851 RACQAG

-1873 ERFQRC
+1873 ERYQRC

-1928 SPVKWI
+1928 SPVKWT

-1942 PGYTDRGGRLTIP
+1942 PGYTDRNGRLTIP
-1955 NIQPEHSGV
+1955 NIQPEHSGA
-1964 YICTSAGPAR
+1964 YICTSAGPSR
-1974 GTTSS
+1974 GTSS

-1986 SIQPFVPPTS
+1986 SVQPYVPPTS

-2035 ELNCDYQYQCQPNEF
+2035 EQNCDYQYQCQPNEF

-2128 TQPPPETM
+2128 TQPPPETL

-2164 GNIPAGPRV
+2164 GNIPPGPRV

-2241 RCFCFGVT
+2241 RCFCFSVT

-2258 VIKVPLQTEI
+2258 VIKTPLQTEI
-2268 SIVALQRDGRGNYED
+2268 AVVALQKDGRGNYED
-2283 VGQRYPPNQN
+2283 VGQRYAPNQN

-2305 VESHVRNDAPS
+2305 VEANVRNDAPR
-2316 DVYHYWSLPPEFLGN
+2316 DVYHFWSLPPEFLGN

-2338 YIHFM
+2338 YIRYM
-2343 FRYSSPFPR
+2343 FRYSAPFPR

-2363 GNDMTLYHVMKQ
+2363 GNDLTLYHVMKQ
-2375 PFGPQRDNNVEVR
+2375 PFGPQRDNSVEAR
-2388 LWEGEWHKNEAQGR
+2388 FWEGEWHKTEAQGR
-2402 GDAPFTD
+2402 GDVPFGD

-2419 LQNIETFYVR
+2419 LQNIEAFYVR

-2546 DDCQPC
+2546 EDCQPC

-2561 QFSPTCVLDTDGQV
+2561 QFSPTCILDTDGQV

-2668 ITETCSSSTWY
+2668 ITETCSSCTWY
-2679 RDDIILS
+2679 RDEIILS

-2733 KMPQSFLGDKV
+2733 KMPPSFLGDKV
-2744 TAYGGR
+2744 TAYGGK

-2871 GYTGLSC
+2871 GYSGLSC

-2925 DFCEECLSGYVGD
+2925 DFCEECLNGYVGD

-3013 CSSSSYYRNQ
+3013 CSSSSYYRSQ

-3095 GKLRYTQQYLA
+3095 GKLKYTQQYLA

-3136 PQEVRTFEIELR
+3136 PQEIRTFEIELR

-3189 QTLLKDVQMDT
+3189 QTLLRDVQMDT
-3200 AVPQSTGQGLATEV
+3200 SVPQSTGQSLATEV

-3389 VSQVSDVTYTLVWT
+3389 VSQVSEVTYTLVWT

-3412 ATEASGVLSIPN
+3412 ATEASGVLTIPS

-3456 RPTPPRVTIEPHFQE
+3456 RPTPPRVTIEPHYQE

-3532 AAGSES
+3532 SAGSES
-3538 MRTVLLVRGEDTG
+3538 MRTVLLVRGEDTAI
-3551 KGEEPQLTI
+3551 GEEPQLTI
-3560 SPSTYEA
+3560 TPSTYEA
-3567 QRLETVK
+3567 QRLETVI

-3638 IASRRSPPTARVEPE
+3638 IGSRRSPPTARVEPE

-3675 TVSWSKVG
+3675 TVTWSKVG
-3683 ADLSNRHRV
+3683 ADLSNRHRI
-3692 QEDNLYIS
+3692 QDDNLFIS

-3819 LQIQG
+3819 LRIQG
-3824 APTVKIIQANPY
+3824 APTVKITQANPY

-3871 ASDES
+3871 AAEES

-3897 CSARSSAGVTEE
+3897 CSARNSAGVTEE
-3909 RIQLIVEETDSVV
+3909 RIQLIVEEIDNSLV
-3922 PEVMVEDRVTTTTVN
+3922 PELMVEDRVTTATVN

-3952 IYLKWTRTDGGQI
+3952 LYLKWTRTDGGQI
-3965 PVNHRLQDGVLYI
+3965 PASHRLQDGVLFI
-3978 PHVQPE
+3978 PNVQPE

-3993 IVEGDVIL
+3993 IVEGDVVL

-4043 AIDWSRIG
+4043 SIDWSRIG

-4062 GILTFQGI
+4062 GVLTFQGI
-4070 TANDAGR
+4070 TSNDAGR

-4099 ETPLDYVRKE
+4099 ETPVDYVRKE

-4141 PDNAKVINNEL
+4141 PDNARVINNEL

-4167 TASNSAG
+4167 TATNSAG

-4191 VKIESNKEIVNMGD
+4191 VKIESNKEVVNMGD

-4225 VAQDGPL
+4225 VAQEGPL

-4244 INGVKPENGGV
+4244 INGVRPENGGV

-4269 DYVLAMQVPP
+4269 DYVLAMQVSP
-4279 TVTPDLVETRTAPF
+4279 TLTPDLVETRTAPF
-4293 GSTVVMDCKTTLD
+4293 GSTVVMDCKTSLD

-4317 GVLPLEATT
+4317 GVLPTEATV

-4348 KSPVGTI
+4348 RSHVGTI

-4364 GVVPYFSQTP
+4364 GVVPHFSQTP

-4438 VIRSTEPVEMRKWHT
+4438 VIRSNEPVEMRKWHT
-4453 VHIRRERK
+4453 VQIRRERK
-4461 DGFLRVD
+4461 DGFLKVD
-4468 DRPEVTG
+4468 DQPEVTG
-4475 SAQGKFLGLDLV
+4475 SAQGRFLGLDLV

-4499 LIESNAGALRGF
+4499 LIESNAGATRGF

-4602 FCPLRRTGVR
+4602 FCPLGRTGVR

-4617 IIVEP
+4617 VIVEP
-4622 AFSDDAYIAYP
+4622 AFADDAYIAYP

-4639 TLKMNMRVKPR
+4639 TLKLNMKVKPR

-4655 LIAYCAQHE
+4655 LIAYCGQHE
-4664 DGSGDFTSIAIRN
+4664 DGTGDFTSIAIRN
-4677 KSVEFRFDMGSGPAI
+4677 NSVEFRFDMGSGAAI
-4692 IRSQEPLLQD
+4692 IRSPEPILQD
-4702 DWLSIVA
+4702 EWLSIVA

-4737 NLHTPFYIGA
+4737 NLHTPFYVGS
-4747 VDKHKISI
+4747 VDKHRVSV
-4755 SPYAEVQHGFDGCI
+4755 SPYAEVQHGFEGCI

-4776 VDIDLVNSAIDASNV
+4776 VEVDLVNSAIDASNV

-4804 CLNDGIC
+4804 CSNDGIC
-4811 IEEEGSSEG
+4811 IEEEGSPEG
-4820 FVCEC
+4820 YVCEC
-4825 QEGYRGKH
+4825 QEGYRGKN

-4853 VGSGNSYQCS
+4853 VGSGNSYECS
-4863 CPIRFKGT
+4863 CPLRFKGT
-4871 NCEEASVFDERVSFQ
+4871 NCEEASIFDERAHFE

-4903 TKDEVVSFSFT
+4903 TKDEIVSFTFT
-4914 TTSLEGLLLF
+4914 STSLEGLLLF

-4932 GKGQDYLAAAIIDG
+4932 GKGQDYLAASIIDG
-4946 FLEFSYELG
+4946 YLEFSYELG

-4968 DGKVHSIVLKRTG
+4968 DGKIHNVILKRTG

-4989 GIHQEFGES
+4989 GVHQQFGES

-5046 NLFDSAKTGANVQ
+5046 NLYDSAKNGANVQ

-5074 EGRFVQK
+5074 EGRIVQK

>member
-1 MDLAVAPTT
+1 MAGEVPWLDARCQRDTDLIFDDLNSIDSSSSSNHLSNSINPLSSPLKHQSITDHHSHHHKKKKRKKSSTKSETT
-10 AIIYF
+10 TTSNKKLALLFDDEDFYRDAEASGEDIFGHSGEGGALPEIPFVDRSSSEDGPFYF
-15 RIGFTIT
+15 RISIAIT
-22 NLQYTPELA
+22 NLPYQPQLA
-31 QKASPEFRRVAEEL
+31 QKTTPEFRRVAEEI
-45 ILALEALYR
+45 ILDLEALYR

-69 LTHSSREHV
+69 LQHSQQEPV

-87 GNNDRSSIE
+87 GNDDQSSIE
-96 RVIKEAII
+96 RVVKDAIVS
-104 NGNVGRYTVSDE
+104 GNIGRYRVSSE
-116 NFSIRGFGAP
+116 GFSIRGFGAP
-126 SQPLPTSDECPP
+126 AQPIPQPQSCPP
-138 DHLSCSSGECINIL
+138 DQLSCTSGECINIL
-152 KRCDGRE
+152 KRCDGNE
-159 DCRDGSDEIGC
+159 DCRDGSDELGC
-170 HRTQTSDLIPK
+170 PK
-181 FDSGCR
+181 THVGLEHSSGCR
-187 SDNQMICQDGTCID
+187 SDSQMICDDGTCID

-206 DGVKDC
+206 DGVRDC

-221 GITTC
+221 GITVC

-240 ERRRCDGRPD
+240 ERRRCDRRPD
-250 CSDRSD
+250 CSDGAD
-256 EADCEKPKACQPD
+256 EQNCPEPTDCQADQFKCL
-269 EFRCGDG
+269 DG
-276 QCIKEFLKCDRR
+276 QCISASLKCDRR
-288 YDCQDGSDELSCEPG
+288 YDCQDGSDELSCEPKV
-303 RETICQPNEFRCG
+303 CQPDEFRCG
-316 NGQCIDNSLKCDRK
+316 DGQCIKANLKCDRRYDCQDGSDEISCEPRGCTANQFRCSNGQCIDSSLKCDGNYDCSDRSDESSCEPKACQANQFRCTNGQCIDINLKCDRK
-330 YDCQDGTDEL
+330 YDCQDGTDEF
-340 SCESKTCQPNE
+340 SCSEPERPREQECRRDE
-351 FRCTNGQCIDASLK
+351 FRCD
-365 CDRKYDCQDG
+365 D
-375 TDELSCE
+375 
-382 PKSCQPNEFRCG
+382 
-394 NGQCIDNSLKCDRK
+394 
-408 YDCQDGT
+408 
-415 DELSCEPT
+415 
-423 TCQPN
+423 
-428 EFRCTNG
+428 G

-450 QDGTDELSCEP
+450 
-461 ATCQPNEFR
+461 R
-470 CNNGQ
+470 
-475 CIDNTLKCDRK
+475 
-486 YDCQDGTDELSCVP
+486 
-500 QTCQLNEFR
+500 
-509 CSNGQC
+509 
-515 IGSSLKCDRKYDCQ
+515 
-529 DGTDELSCVPET
+529 
-541 CQPNE
+541 
-546 FRCGNGQCINNSLKC
+546 
-561 DRKYDCQDGTDE
+561 
-573 LSCVSQTC
+573 
-581 EPNEFRCGNGQCID
+581 
-595 NSLKCDRKYDC
+595 
-606 QDGTDEL
+606 
-613 SCVSETCQPN
+613 
-623 EFRCANG
+623 
-630 QCIDNSLKCDRKYD
+630 
-644 CQDGTD
+644 
-650 ELSCVPEK
+650 
-658 CQPNEF
+658 
-664 RCGNGQCI
+664 
-672 ENSLKCDR
+672 
-680 KYDCQ
+680 
-685 DGTDELSCVPKT
+685 
-697 CQPNEFRCGNGQC
+697 
-710 IDNSL
+710 
-715 KCDRK
+715 
-720 YDCQDGTDEL
+720 
-730 SCVPQTCQPNEFRCG
+730 
-745 NGQCIDNSLKCDRKY
+745 
-760 DCQDGTDE
+760 
-768 LSCELKEPKDCEPGE
+768 
-783 FRCSNGQCIDGS
+783 
-795 LKCDRKYD
+795 
-803 CQDGT
+803 
-808 DELSCEPSKE
+808 
-818 RTCQPN
+818 
-824 EFRCSN
+824 
-830 GQCIDNSLKCDRKYD
+830 
-845 CQDGSDELSCE
+845 DGSDEL
-856 SKSCEP
+856 
-862 NEFRCSNGQC
+862 
-872 IDSSL
+872 
-877 KCDRKYDCQDGTDEL
+877 T
-892 SCEPSRE
+892 
-899 SRCRADEFRCGN
+899 CRDPQPEIP
-911 GQCIDSS
+911 Q
-918 LKCDRK
+918 
-924 YDCQDGTDEL
+924 
-934 SCEARTCERD
+934 
-944 QFRCSDGQCINSAFK
+944 
-959 CDRKYDCQD
+959 
-968 GSDELSCGDHDV
+968 
-980 QTCKADEFQCST
+980 CKADEFQCSS

-1006 DCPNSEDE
+1006 DCPNGEDE
-1014 SFCQEIHC
+1014 SFCQEMHC
-1022 APDEFHCNDKSC
+1022 SPDEFHCNDKTC
-1034 VESYQRCDGKPDCPD
+1034 IESYQRCDGKYDCPD
-1049 GSDEK
+1049 YSDEQ
-1054 NCTGVVCPPGTF
+1054 NCTGVVCPSGQF

-1071 SCIDLFLRCDGRG
+1071 SCIEMLLRCDGRS

-1091 ADERG
+1091 ADEKG

-1106 DFGQCLDRNKL
+1106 DFGQCLDRSKL

-1132 DCGIPG
+1132 ECGIPG
-1138 CTPDKFRCSDG
+1138 CSADKFRCSDG
-1149 TCIPAENKCNGRR
+1149 TCIPSNQKCNGRR
-1162 ECRDGSDERNCP
+1162 ECRDGSDERSCP
-1174 CPSDKFMCENK
+1174 CASDKFMCENK

-1210 GECEANQFRC
+1210 GECEADQFRC
-1220 ADGKT
+1220 ADGKS
-1225 CIPASAHCDRKYDC
+1225 CIPSSAQCDRKYDC
-1239 LDGSDELDCRRPT
+1239 VDGSDEVDCRRPT

-1269 IAQRCDGNIDCSGG
+1269 IARRCDGNLDCPSG

-1289 GTCPENQFRCSDGS
+1289 GTCPDNQFRCSDGS
-1303 CINIKLRCN
+1303 CINIKSRCN
-1312 GEFDCRDSSDESNC
+1312 GEFDCRDGSDENNC
-1326 EIKPICR
+1326 EIKPVCR

-1346 QTIKCDGVVHCQDG
+1346 QTIKCDGVIHCEDG
-1360 DDESICN
+1360 DDESICS

-1403 PVECQS
+1403 PVECQED
-1409 GQFRC
+1409 QFRC
-1414 KNGQCINELRKCDG
+1414 RNGQCINERRKCDG
-1428 RPDCADSSDE
+1428 RSDCADSSDE
-1438 LDCGVCKPG
+1438 LDCGVCKSG
-1447 DIICRD
+1447 DVICRD
-1453 GSCVDPSKRCDG
+1453 GSCVDSSKRCDG
-1465 RRDCSEGI
+1465 KRDCPEGI
-1473 DEENCECLPNEFR
+1473 DEENCECPAGEFR
-1486 CGDGNC
+1486 CGDGTC
-1492 ISEKRRCDGYPDCR
+1492 ISERRKCDGYPDCR
-1506 DRTDEVDCE
+1506 DRTDEANCE
-1515 KCAENMFKCGDG
+1515 KCAENMFRCTDG
-1527 TCIDLRRR
+1527 TCIDSRKR
-1535 CDGRRDCFDNADEE
+1535 CDDRRDCFDNSDEE
-1549 NCEPKT
+1549 NCEAKT
-1555 CSPEEFRCNNGECIA
+1555 CSADEFQCDNGQCIALSLKCDRKYDCQDGSDELKCGPGACQPDEFKCGDGQCIESNLRCDRKYDCRDGSDERECVAPTTSTVCKANQFRCSNGDCIDA
-1570 ISLKCDRKYDCRDG
+1570 SLKCDRKYDCRDG
-1584 SDEFSCEPKAC
+1584 TDEFSCDAIEPTAPTVC
-1595 EADEFRCRDGQCI
+1595 Q
-1608 ESSLRCNRQY
+1608 
-1618 DCRDGSDELD
+1618 
-1628 CAAVT
+1628 
-1633 CSANQFRCNNGE
+1633 ANQFRCTNGE
-1645 CIDNA
+1645 CIDASLKCDRKYDCSDGTDEFSCDTIEPTAATVCQANQFRCSNGECIDA
-1650 LKCDRK
+1650 SLKCDRK
-1656 YDCRDGSDEFNCVA
+1656 YDCRDGTDEFSCDTVEPTA
-1670 EVCEPNQFRCS
+1670 ATVCQANQFRCS
-1681 NGQCIDGNLKCDR
+1681 NGQCIDASLKCNRKYDCRDGTDEFSCEAIEPTASTECQANQFRCTNGQCIEASLKCDR
-1694 KYDCSD
+1694 KYDCTD
-1700 GSDETSCNARCQ
+1700 GTDETTCDRCK
-1712 PSEFQCGDGTCV
+1712 PTDFQCGDGSCV
-1724 ESQVRCD
+1724 DSQVRCD

-1756 GECVDSRSRCD
+1756 GECLDSRSRCD
-1767 GIPDCNDGSDE
+1767 GVPDCDDGSDE
-1778 RDCQECDTDEF
+1778 RDCQECDSDEF

-1795 CIYDIFRCDGLYDC
+1795 CIDDTFRCDGLYDC
-1809 ADYSDEQEC
+1809 ADYSDEQDC

-1851 SDELDCRACQAG
+1851 SDELDCWACQPG
-1863 GYVCANGQCI
+1863 QYVCANGQCI
-1873 ERFQRC
+1873 ERTQRC

-1894 APEGGINIKVYP
+1894 APEGGVNIKVYP

-1934 RADNLAMP
+1934 RADNRALP
-1942 PGYTDRGGRLTIP
+1942 TGTTDRGGRLTMP

-1964 YICTSAGPAR
+1964 YICTSAGTAR
-1974 GTTSS
+1974 SS
-1979 AQKAAFL
+1979 SSSSQKAAFL
-1986 SIQPFVPPTS
+1986 TVQPFVPPTG

-2001 PGACSRTEA
+2001 PGSCSRTEA
-2010 TCQNGECIPRAYAC
+2010 TCQNGDCIPWEYAC

-2035 ELNCDYQYQCQPNEF
+2035 ELNCDYQFQCQPNEF

-2067 NDCGDNS
+2067 NDCADNS

-2164 GNIPAGPRV
+2164 GNIPPGPRV
-2173 SVSSENGRGT
+2173 SVTSENGRGT
-2183 VTIREARQTDQ
+2183 VTIRESKQSDQ

-2216 VVKPKAGVCRPPLF
+2216 VVKPKAGVCRPPMF
-2230 NEKAS
+2230 NEKAA

-2258 VIKVPLQTEI
+2258 VVTVPLQTEI
-2268 SIVALQRDGRGNYED
+2268 SIVAMQKDGRGNYED
-2283 VGQRYPPNQN
+2283 VSTRYPPNQN
-2293 AIQYNSANREYK
+2293 AIQYNSDNREYK
-2305 VESHVRNDAPS
+2305 VEGDVRNEAPQ

-2338 YIHFM
+2338 YIRYL
-2343 FRYSSPFPR
+2343 FRYSAPFL
-2352 STPNIADIILK
+2352 PNPTRIADFVLK
-2363 GNDMTLYHVMKQ
+2363 GNGLTLYHVVKQ
-2375 PFGPQRDNNVEVR
+2375 PYGPQRDNNIEVR
-2388 LWEGEWHKNEAQGR
+2388 IWEGEWHRSEAQGR
-2402 GDAPFTD
+2402 GDVP
-2409 VTTRQDIMMV
+2409 VSEPTTRQDIMMV
-2419 LQNIETFYVR
+2419 LQNIEGFYVR

-2444 QMDSASLSDPSA
+2444 RMESASLADPSA
-2456 PQAVFVEKCSCP
+2456 PQAVYVEKCSCP

-2478 CAEGY
+2478 CSDGY
-2483 SRRKTGSG
+2483 SRRKTGNS

-2546 DDCQPC
+2546 EDCQPC

-2561 QFSPTCVLDTDGQV
+2561 QFSPTCILDTDGQV

-2598 NPNIPGGSCRVH
+2598 NPNVPGGSCRVH

-2622 PDPSRTTGL
+2622 PDPSRNTGL

-2651 YLNSESPL
+2651 HLNSESPL

-2668 ITETCSSSTWY
+2668 ITETCSSSSWY
-2679 RDDIILS
+2679 RDEIVLG
-2686 FTSSSQG
+2686 FTTSTQG
-2693 VTLTNILRSYN
+2693 VTLTNILRSYS
-2704 INQNLQVD
+2704 ISQNLQVD
-2712 SRNREL
+2712 ARNREL
-2718 VFRNFATQPAQTYYW
+2718 VFRNFASQPAQTYYW
-2733 KMPQSFLGDKV
+2733 KMPPSFLGDKV

-2786 LIRPSSLHSISI
+2786 LIRQSALNSISI

-2824 LDAILIKA
+2824 LDGILIKA

-2850 AVDRPTDGPRALA
+2850 AVDRFTDGVRALA

-2871 GYTGLSC
+2871 GYSGLSC

-2913 GICRNCQHNTGG
+2913 GICKNCQHNTGG

-2953 TCQCDSRGSLGLEC
+2953 TCQCDSKGSLGLEC

-2985 QCKEGFFNLESRNP
+2985 RCKEGFFNLESRNP
-2999 EGCAPCFCFGVTQQ
+2999 EGCAPCFCFSVTQQ
-3013 CSSSSYYRNQ
+3013 CSSSSYYRSQ
-3023 IAMRLEDLADPYNH
+3023 LAMRLEDLTDPYNH

-3048 TITEGIIVNPSQNEV
+3048 TITEGIVVNPSQNEV

-3106 GDGGDLYADADVEM
+3106 GDGGDLYADADVEI

-3136 PQEVRTFEIELR
+3136 PQQVRTFEIELR

-3189 QTLLKDVQMDT
+3189 QTLLRDVKMDT
-3200 AVPQSTGQGLATEV
+3200 SVPQSTGQGLATEV

-3260 ATTGSCVRCRHN
+3260 ATSGSCVRCRHN
-3272 TVGESCERCADGF
+3272 TVGDSCERCADGY

-3305 TPPNQFSPTCFLDND
+3305 SAPNQFSPTCFLDND

-3335 NCEKCASGYRG
+3335 NCEKCSSGYRG
-3346 TPVQPGGR
+3346 NPVQPGGR

-3370 EPRTQRL
+3370 EPRTQRV

-3412 ATEASGVLSIPN
+3412 ATEASGVLAIPS

-3456 RPTPPRVTIEPHFQE
+3456 RPTPPRITIEPHYQE

-3503 PQATFVAGFFRIPS
+3503 PQATFVGGFFRIPS

-3532 AAGSES
+3532 SAGSES
-3538 MRTVLLVRGEDTG
+3538 MRTILLVRGEDTG

-3574 FQCRVTATPT
+3574 FQCRVTASPT
-3584 PSITW
+3584 PSIIW

-3602 VGGVLTLPRV
+3602 VGGLLTLPRV
-3612 TENHQGV
+3612 TETHQGV

-3638 IASRRSPPTARVEPE
+3638 IASRRSAPTARVEPE

-3683 ADLSNRHRV
+3683 ADLSNRHKI
-3692 QEDNLYIS
+3692 QDDNLFIA

-3743 TQTVI
+3743 TQTII
-3748 RGGSSL
+3748 RGGSCL

-3772 ADGSPFTSSTEILNG
+3772 ADGSPFTSSTEVLNG

-3806 AENSGGRVTAQAV
+3806 AENSGGRTTAQAV
-3819 LQIQG
+3819 LQITG

-3845 FECLSEGDPRPNV
+3845 FECQSQGDPRPNV

-3871 ASDES
+3871 AAEKAE
-3876 IDGKA
+3876 DGKA

-3897 CSARSSAGVTEE
+3897 CSARNSAGVTEE

-3922 PEVMVEDRVTTTTVN
+3922 PEVMVEDRVTTASVN
-3937 SSVELRCFVRGTDRD
+3937 SSVELRCFVRGTGRD
-3952 IYLKWTRTDGGQI
+3952 VYLKWTRTDGGQI
-3965 PVNHRLQDGVLYI
+3965 PANHRLQDGVLYI
-3978 PHVQPE
+3978 PNVHPE

-3993 IVEGDVIL
+3993 IVEGDVVL

-4034 CSAIGDQPI
+4034 CTASGDQPI
-4043 AIDWSRIG
+4043 SIDWSRIG
-4051 GYLSPSMVQAG
+4051 GYLSPSMVQGAG
-4062 GILTFQGI
+4062 LLTFQGI

-4077 YLCTAANAAG
+4077 YLCTAVNAAG

-4099 ETPLDYVRKE
+4099 ETPIDYVRKE

-4127 PAPQLDWSKDGGPL
+4127 PAPQLDWSKDGGAL
-4141 PDNAKVINNEL
+4141 PDNSRVVNNEL
-4152 WLRDVRM
+4152 WLQDVRM

-4191 VKIESNKEIVNMGD
+4191 VKIESNKEIVNIGD
-4205 TLDLR
+4205 SLDLR

-4225 VAQDGPL
+4225 VSQDGPL
-4232 PENVRIRGPILV
+4232 PDNVRIRGPILI

-4279 TVTPDLVETRTAPF
+4279 TLTHDLVETRTVPF
-4293 GSTVVMDCKTTLD
+4293 GSTVLMDCKTTLD

-4317 GVLPLEATT
+4317 GILPVDATT
-4326 NGGQLTIP
+4326 SGGQLTIP

-4348 KSPVGTI
+4348 KSHVGVI

-4364 GVVPYFSQTP
+4364 GVVPYFTQTP

-4383 SDAYLSFEVEIAF
+4383 SEAYLTFEVEIAF

-4411 QEQGDFIALVLNNG
+4411 AEQGDFIALILNNG

-4438 VIRSTEPVEMRKWHT
+4438 IIRSNEPVQMGKWHT
-4453 VHIRRERK
+4453 AQIRRERK
-4461 DGFLRVD
+4461 DGFLKVD
-4468 DRPEVTG
+4468 DQPEVTG
-4475 SAQGKFLGLDLV
+4475 SAQGRFLGLDLV

-4499 LIESNAGALRGF
+4499 LIESNAGATRGF

-4520 GKVVHNLL
+4520 GKVTHNLL

-4538 CETCSSNPCLHGGVC
+4538 CDSCSSNPCLHGGAC

-4591 CINKPGGGFDC
+4591 CINKPGGGFEC
-4602 FCPLRRTGVR
+4602 FCPMQRTGLR

-4617 IIVEP
+4617 IIIEP
-4622 AFSDDAYIAYP
+4622 ALSDDAYIAYP

-4650 TLDDC
+4650 DTEDC
-4655 LIAYCAQHE
+4655 LIAYCGQHE
-4664 DGSGDFTSIAIRN
+4664 DGTGDFTSISIKN

-4692 IRSQEPLLQD
+4692 IRSQEPILAD
-4702 DWLSIVA
+4702 EWLSIVA

-4723 IASKGMSPGITRGL
+4723 IASKGMSPGVTRGL
-4737 NLHTPFYIGA
+4737 NLHTPFYVGS
-4747 VDKHKISI
+4747 VDRNRINI
-4755 SPYAEVQHGFDGCI
+4755 SPFAEVTHGFDGCI
-4769 AHVEVNG
+4769 AHIEVNG
-4776 VDIDLVNSAIDASNV
+4776 VDIDMVNSAIDASNV
-4791 EDCGSRTPCEKNP
+4791 GDCGVRTPCEKNP
-4804 CLNDGIC
+4804 CLNEGIC
-4811 IEEEGSSEG
+4811 VEDEVTLGAPKSY
-4820 FVCEC
+4820 VCEC
-4825 QEGYRGKH
+4825 QEGFSGTH

-4853 VGSGNSYQCS
+4853 IGKGNAYECS
-4863 CPIRFKGT
+4863 CPLRYKGT
-4871 NCEEASVFDERVSFQ
+4871 NCEEEALFDQKVSFR
-4886 GNGYLALENELL
+4886 GNGYISLDNDLL

-4903 TKDEVVSFSFT
+4903 STDEVVSFSFT
-4914 TTSLEGLLLF
+4914 TSSLEGLLLF
-4924 HGQKPDTD
+4924 HGQKPETE
-4932 GKGQDYLAAAIIDG
+4932 GKGQDYLAAAVIDG
-4946 FLEFSYELG
+4946 YLEFSYELG

-4968 DGKVHSIVLKRTG
+4968 DGKVHNVILKRTG

-4989 GIHQEFGES
+4989 GVHQQFGES

-5014 GVPNHQLMT
+5014 GVPNHELMT

-5036 NLQID
+5036 DVRID
-5041 DSGPL
+5041 EAGPL
-5046 NLFDSAKTGANVQ
+5046 NLFTAAKAGANVE
-5059 DCDNY
+5059 DCEDF

-5074 EGRFVQK
+5074 EGGSFVQK

>member
-1 MDLAVAPTT
+1 MAVPKVLCSAILFSCFVVFGTLGASHHQHDPDLIFDELNSIQADSNYLSNSINPLSSPLKLSSDDRKHHKHHQHKKRKKTHNSSSRLGSLFDDEDFYRDAEDGPSGEDLFAHSGDGVSPIEPPFVDKTSGDGPF
-10 AIIYF
+10 YF
-15 RIGFTIT
+15 RITFTIT
-22 NLQYTPELA
+22 SLNYSPELG
-31 QKASPEFRRVAEEL
+31 QKTSPEFKRVSEEL

-54 TIHGQQAVTVISFRP
+54 TIPGQQAVTVISFRP
-69 LTHSSREHV
+69 TQSV

-96 RVIKEAII
+96 KVIKEAILS
-104 NGNVGRYTVSDE
+104 GNIGRYRVSAD

-126 SQPLPTSDECPP
+126 AQPLPPSDECPR
-138 DHLSCSSGECINIL
+138 DQLSCTSGECISIL
-152 KRCDGRE
+152 KRCDGHE
-159 DCRDGSDEIGC
+159 DCRDGSDE
-170 HRTQTSDLIPK
+170 L
-181 FDSGCR
+181 GCR
-187 SDNQMICQDGTCID
+187 
-201 TIRVC
+201 
-206 DGVKDC
+206 
-212 SFGEDEQNC
+212 
-221 GITTC
+221 ITTC

-250 CSDRSD
+250 CADGFDESDCEATPGTGTCRADEFKCGDGQCIQSSLRCDRKYDCQDGSD
-256 EADCEKPKACQPD
+256 EISCEPKVCKPD

-276 QCIKEFLKCDRR
+276 QCIKEQLRCDRR

-303 RETICQPNEFRCG
+303 RER
-316 NGQCIDNSLKCDRK
+316 
-330 YDCQDGTDEL
+330 
-340 SCESKTCQPNE
+340 TCQPN
-351 FRCTNGQCIDASLK
+351 
-365 CDRKYDCQDG
+365 
-375 TDELSCE
+375 
-382 PKSCQPNEFRCG
+382 
-394 NGQCIDNSLKCDRK
+394 
-408 YDCQDGT
+408 
-415 DELSCEPT
+415 
-423 TCQPN
+423 
-428 EFRCTNG
+428 
-435 QCIDSSLKCDRKYDC
+435 
-450 QDGTDELSCEP
+450 
-461 ATCQPNEFR
+461 
-470 CNNGQ
+470 
-475 CIDNTLKCDRK
+475 
-486 YDCQDGTDELSCVP
+486 
-500 QTCQLNEFR
+500 
-509 CSNGQC
+509 
-515 IGSSLKCDRKYDCQ
+515 
-529 DGTDELSCVPET
+529 
-541 CQPNE
+541 
-546 FRCGNGQCINNSLKC
+546 
-561 DRKYDCQDGTDE
+561 
-573 LSCVSQTC
+573 
-581 EPNEFRCGNGQCID
+581 
-595 NSLKCDRKYDC
+595 
-606 QDGTDEL
+606 
-613 SCVSETCQPN
+613 
-623 EFRCANG
+623 
-630 QCIDNSLKCDRKYD
+630 
-644 CQDGTD
+644 
-650 ELSCVPEK
+650 
-658 CQPNEF
+658 
-664 RCGNGQCI
+664 
-672 ENSLKCDR
+672 
-680 KYDCQ
+680 
-685 DGTDELSCVPKT
+685 
-697 CQPNEFRCGNGQC
+697 
-710 IDNSL
+710 
-715 KCDRK
+715 
-720 YDCQDGTDEL
+720 
-730 SCVPQTCQPNEFRCG
+730 
-745 NGQCIDNSLKCDRKY
+745 
-760 DCQDGTDE
+760 
-768 LSCELKEPKDCEPGE
+768 E

-808 DELSCEPSKE
+808 DELSCEPKAC
-818 RTCQPN
+818 RAD

-830 GQCIDNSLKCDRKYD
+830 GQCIDSSLKCDRKYD
-845 CQDGSDELSCE
+845 CQDGTDELSCE
-856 SKSCEP
+856 PKTCQANEFRCGNGQCIDTSLKCDRKYDCQDGTDELSCEPSRERTCQPNEFRCNNGQCIDDKLRCDRKYDCQDGTDELSCEPKACQPDEFRCSNGQCIDSSLKCDRKYDCQDGTDELSCEPKACQP

-892 SCEPSRE
+892 SCEPKA
-899 SRCRADEFRCGN
+899 CRADEFRCSN

-944 QFRCSDGQCINSAFK
+944 EFRCSDGQCIKSSLK
-959 CDRKYDCQD
+959 CDRKYDCRD
-968 GSDELSCGDHDV
+968 GSDELSCGGEPDIPV
-980 QTCKADEFQCST
+980 CKGDEFQCST

-1014 SFCQEIHC
+1014 SFCQEIEC
-1022 APDEFHCNDKSC
+1022 APDEFHCNDKTC
-1034 VESYQRCDGKPDCPD
+1034 IESYQRCDGKPDCPD
-1049 GSDEK
+1049 KSDEM

-1071 SCIDLFLRCDGRG
+1071 SCIELSLRCNGRN

-1091 ADERG
+1091 ADEKG
-1096 CPCSPSQWQC
+1096 CPCTSSQWQC
-1106 DFGQCLDRNKL
+1106 DFGQCLDRSKL
-1117 CDGTVDCPDDNSDER
+1117 CDGIVDCPDDNSDER

-1138 CTPDKFRCSDG
+1138 CSPDKFRCSDG

-1191 RRCDGYNDCQDSS
+1191 RRCDGYSDCQDSS

-1220 ADGKT
+1220 ADGKS

-1239 LDGSDELDCRRPT
+1239 QDGSDELDCRRPT

-1283 EDEAGC
+1283 EDESGC

-1303 CINIKLRCN
+1303 CINIKMRCN
-1312 GEFDCRDSSDESNC
+1312 GAFDCRDGSDENNC

-1360 DDESICN
+1360 DDESICS

-1403 PVECQS
+1403 PVECQP

-1414 KNGQCINELRKCDG
+1414 KNGQCIDERRKCDG
-1428 RPDCADSSDE
+1428 RSDCADSSDE

-1447 DIICRD
+1447 DVICRD
-1453 GSCVDPSKRCDG
+1453 GSCVDVSKRCDG
-1465 RRDCSEGI
+1465 TRDCSEGI
-1473 DEENCECLPNEFR
+1473 DEENCECQPNEFR
-1486 CGDGNC
+1486 CGEGTC
-1492 ISEKRRCDGYPDCR
+1492 ISERRKCDGYPDCR
-1506 DRTDEVDCE
+1506 DRSDEANCE
-1515 KCAENMFKCGDG
+1515 KCAENMFRCGDG

-1535 CDGRRDCFDNADEE
+1535 CDSRRDCFDNSDEE
-1549 NCEPKT
+1549 NCEAKT

-1570 ISLKCDRKYDCRDG
+1570 SSLKCDRKYDCRDG

-1595 EADEFRCRDGQCI
+1595 QPDEFRCSDGQCI
-1608 ESSLRCNRQY
+1608 QSSLKCNRQY

-1628 CAAVT
+1628 CA
-1633 CSANQFRCNNGE
+1633 
-1645 CIDNA
+1645 
-1650 LKCDRK
+1650 
-1656 YDCRDGSDEFNCVA
+1656 
-1670 EVCEPNQFRCS
+1670 
-1681 NGQCIDGNLKCDR
+1681 
-1694 KYDCSD
+1694 
-1700 GSDETSCNARCQ
+1700 RCQ
-1712 PSEFQCGDGTCV
+1712 PSEFQCGDGSCV

-1778 RDCQECDTDEF
+1778 RDC
-1789 RCGDGK
+1789 
-1795 CIYDIFRCDGLYDC
+1795 
-1809 ADYSDEQEC
+1809 
-1818 ETRLCRPSQFRC
+1818 
-1830 VTGLCIDRAKYCDGL
+1830 
-1845 PDCPDR
+1845 
-1851 SDELDCRACQAG
+1851 RACQAG

-1873 ERFQRC
+1873 ERYQRC

-1928 SPVKWI
+1928 SPVKWT

-1942 PGYTDRGGRLTIP
+1942 PGYTDRNGRLTIP
-1955 NIQPEHSGV
+1955 NIQPEHSGA
-1964 YICTSAGPAR
+1964 YICTSAGPSR
-1974 GTTSS
+1974 GTSS

-1986 SIQPFVPPTS
+1986 SVQPYVPPTS

-2035 ELNCDYQYQCQPNEF
+2035 EQNCDYQYQCQPNEF

-2128 TQPPPETM
+2128 TQPPPETL

-2164 GNIPAGPRV
+2164 GNIPPGPRV

-2241 RCFCFGVT
+2241 RCFCFSVT

-2258 VIKVPLQTEI
+2258 VIKTPLQTEI
-2268 SIVALQRDGRGNYED
+2268 AVVALQKDGRGNYED
-2283 VGQRYPPNQN
+2283 VGQRYAPNQN

-2305 VESHVRNDAPS
+2305 VEANVRNDAPR
-2316 DVYHYWSLPPEFLGN
+2316 DVYHFWSLPPEFLGN

-2338 YIHFM
+2338 YIRYM
-2343 FRYSSPFPR
+2343 FRYSAPFPR

-2363 GNDMTLYHVMKQ
+2363 GNDLTLYHVMKQ
-2375 PFGPQRDNNVEVR
+2375 PFGPQRDNSVEAR
-2388 LWEGEWHKNEAQGR
+2388 FWEGEWHKTEAQGR
-2402 GDAPFTD
+2402 GDVPFGD

-2419 LQNIETFYVR
+2419 LQNIEAFYVR

-2546 DDCQPC
+2546 EDCQPC

-2561 QFSPTCVLDTDGQV
+2561 QFSPTCILDTDGQV

-2668 ITETCSSSTWY
+2668 ITETCSSCTWY
-2679 RDDIILS
+2679 RDEIILS

-2733 KMPQSFLGDKV
+2733 KMPPSFLGDKV
-2744 TAYGGR
+2744 TAYGGK

-2871 GYTGLSC
+2871 GYSGLSC

-2925 DFCEECLSGYVGD
+2925 DFCEECLNGYVGD

-3013 CSSSSYYRNQ
+3013 CSSSSYYRSQ

-3095 GKLRYTQQYLA
+3095 GKLKYTQQYLA

-3136 PQEVRTFEIELR
+3136 PQEIRTFEIELR

-3189 QTLLKDVQMDT
+3189 QTLLRDVQMDT
-3200 AVPQSTGQGLATEV
+3200 SVPQSTGQSLATEV

-3354 CEPTGGV
+3354 CEPTGGFALDVIVQPSVLVKNSGELAIIYCLITSTVPFRVVWLHNNDTIFDTRSGARIKNTDTESTLTIPNVNKQHQGLYTCRAIAKNRSIQKVSKLIVLGV

-3389 VSQVSDVTYTLVWT
+3389 VSQVSEVTYTLVWT

-3412 ATEASGVLSIPN
+3412 ATEASGVLTIPS

-3456 RPTPPRVTIEPHFQE
+3456 RPTPPRVTIEPHYQE

-3532 AAGSES
+3532 SAGSES
-3538 MRTVLLVRGEDTG
+3538 MRTVLLVRGEDTAI
-3551 KGEEPQLTI
+3551 GEEPQLTI
-3560 SPSTYEA
+3560 TPSTYEA
-3567 QRLETVK
+3567 QRLETVI

-3638 IASRRSPPTARVEPE
+3638 IGSRRSPPTARVEPE

-3675 TVSWSKVG
+3675 TVTWSKVG
-3683 ADLSNRHRV
+3683 ADLSNRHRI
-3692 QEDNLYIS
+3692 QDDNLFIS

-3819 LQIQG
+3819 LRIQG
-3824 APTVKIIQANPY
+3824 APTVKITQANPY

-3871 ASDES
+3871 AAEES

-3897 CSARSSAGVTEE
+3897 CSARNSAGVTEE
-3909 RIQLIVEETDSVV
+3909 RIQLIVEEIDNSLV
-3922 PEVMVEDRVTTTTVN
+3922 PELMVEDRVTTATVN

-3952 IYLKWTRTDGGQI
+3952 LYLKWTRTDGGQI
-3965 PVNHRLQDGVLYI
+3965 PASHRLQDGVLFI
-3978 PHVQPE
+3978 PNVQPE

-3993 IVEGDVIL
+3993 IVEGDVVL

-4043 AIDWSRIG
+4043 SIDWSRIG

-4062 GILTFQGI
+4062 GVLTFQGI
-4070 TANDAGR
+4070 TSNDAGR

-4099 ETPLDYVRKE
+4099 ETPVDYVRKE

-4141 PDNAKVINNEL
+4141 PDNARVINNEL

-4167 TASNSAG
+4167 TATNSAG

-4191 VKIESNKEIVNMGD
+4191 VKIESNKEVVNMGD

-4225 VAQDGPL
+4225 VAQEGPL

-4244 INGVKPENGGV
+4244 INGVRPENGGV

-4269 DYVLAMQVPP
+4269 DYVLAMQVSP
-4279 TVTPDLVETRTAPF
+4279 TLTPDLVETRTAPF
-4293 GSTVVMDCKTTLD
+4293 GSTVVMDCKTSLD

-4317 GVLPLEATT
+4317 GVLPTEATV

-4348 KSPVGTI
+4348 RSHVGTI

-4364 GVVPYFSQTP
+4364 GVVPHFSQTP

-4438 VIRSTEPVEMRKWHT
+4438 VIRSNEPVEMRKWHT
-4453 VHIRRERK
+4453 VQIRRERK
-4461 DGFLRVD
+4461 DGFLKVD
-4468 DRPEVTG
+4468 DQPEVTG
-4475 SAQGKFLGLDLV
+4475 SAQGRFLGLDLV

-4499 LIESNAGALRGF
+4499 LIESNAGATRGF

-4602 FCPLRRTGVR
+4602 FCPLGRTGVR

-4617 IIVEP
+4617 VIVEP
-4622 AFSDDAYIAYP
+4622 AFADDAYIAYP

-4639 TLKMNMRVKPR
+4639 TLKLNMKVKPR

-4655 LIAYCAQHE
+4655 LIAYCGQHE
-4664 DGSGDFTSIAIRN
+4664 DGTGDFTSIAIRN
-4677 KSVEFRFDMGSGPAI
+4677 NSVEFRFDMGSGAAI
-4692 IRSQEPLLQD
+4692 IRSPEPILQD
-4702 DWLSIVA
+4702 EWLSIVA

-4737 NLHTPFYIGA
+4737 NLHTPFYVGS
-4747 VDKHKISI
+4747 VDKHRVSV
-4755 SPYAEVQHGFDGCI
+4755 SPYAEVQHGFEGCI

-4776 VDIDLVNSAIDASNV
+4776 VEVDLVNSAIDASNV

-4804 CLNDGIC
+4804 CSNDGIC
-4811 IEEEGSSEG
+4811 IEEEGSPEG
-4820 FVCEC
+4820 YVCEC
-4825 QEGYRGKH
+4825 QEGYRGKN

-4853 VGSGNSYQCS
+4853 VGSGNSYECS
-4863 CPIRFKGT
+4863 CPLRFKGT
-4871 NCEEASVFDERVSFQ
+4871 NCEEASIFDERAHFE

-4903 TKDEVVSFSFT
+4903 TKDEIVSFTFT
-4914 TTSLEGLLLF
+4914 STSLEGLLLF

-4932 GKGQDYLAAAIIDG
+4932 GKGQDYLAASIIDG
-4946 FLEFSYELG
+4946 YLEFSYELG

-4968 DGKVHSIVLKRTG
+4968 DGKIHNVILKRTG

-4989 GIHQEFGES
+4989 GVHQQFGES

-5046 NLFDSAKTGANVQ
+5046 NLYDSAKNGANVQ

-5074 EGRFVQK
+5074 EGRIVQK

>member
-1 MDLAVAPTT
+1 MAVPKVLCSAILFSCFVVFGTLGASHHQHDPDLIFDELNSIQADSNYLSNSINPLSSPLKLSSDDRKHHKHHQHKKRKKTHNSSSRLGSLFDDEDFYRDAEDGPSGEDLFAHSGDGVSPIEPPFVDKTSGDGPF
-10 AIIYF
+10 YF
-15 RIGFTIT
+15 RITFTIT
-22 NLQYTPELA
+22 SLNYSPELG
-31 QKASPEFRRVAEEL
+31 QKTSPEFKRVSEEL

-54 TIHGQQAVTVISFRP
+54 TIPGQQAVTVISFRP
-69 LTHSSREHV
+69 TQSV

-96 RVIKEAII
+96 KVIKEAILS
-104 NGNVGRYTVSDE
+104 GNIGRYRVSAD

-126 SQPLPTSDECPP
+126 AQPLPPSDECPR
-138 DHLSCSSGECINIL
+138 DQLSCTSGECISIL
-152 KRCDGRE
+152 KRCDGHE
-159 DCRDGSDEIGC
+159 DCRDGSDE
-170 HRTQTSDLIPK
+170 L
-181 FDSGCR
+181 GCR
-187 SDNQMICQDGTCID
+187 
-201 TIRVC
+201 
-206 DGVKDC
+206 
-212 SFGEDEQNC
+212 
-221 GITTC
+221 ITTC

-250 CSDRSD
+250 CADGFDESDCEATPGTGTCRADEFKCGDGQCIQSSLRCDRKYDCQDGSD
-256 EADCEKPKACQPD
+256 EISCEPKVCKPD

-276 QCIKEFLKCDRR
+276 QCIKEQLRCDRR

-303 RETICQPNEFRCG
+303 RER
-316 NGQCIDNSLKCDRK
+316 
-330 YDCQDGTDEL
+330 
-340 SCESKTCQPNE
+340 TCQPN
-351 FRCTNGQCIDASLK
+351 
-365 CDRKYDCQDG
+365 
-375 TDELSCE
+375 
-382 PKSCQPNEFRCG
+382 
-394 NGQCIDNSLKCDRK
+394 
-408 YDCQDGT
+408 
-415 DELSCEPT
+415 
-423 TCQPN
+423 
-428 EFRCTNG
+428 
-435 QCIDSSLKCDRKYDC
+435 
-450 QDGTDELSCEP
+450 
-461 ATCQPNEFR
+461 
-470 CNNGQ
+470 
-475 CIDNTLKCDRK
+475 
-486 YDCQDGTDELSCVP
+486 
-500 QTCQLNEFR
+500 
-509 CSNGQC
+509 
-515 IGSSLKCDRKYDCQ
+515 
-529 DGTDELSCVPET
+529 
-541 CQPNE
+541 
-546 FRCGNGQCINNSLKC
+546 
-561 DRKYDCQDGTDE
+561 
-573 LSCVSQTC
+573 
-581 EPNEFRCGNGQCID
+581 
-595 NSLKCDRKYDC
+595 
-606 QDGTDEL
+606 
-613 SCVSETCQPN
+613 
-623 EFRCANG
+623 
-630 QCIDNSLKCDRKYD
+630 
-644 CQDGTD
+644 
-650 ELSCVPEK
+650 
-658 CQPNEF
+658 
-664 RCGNGQCI
+664 
-672 ENSLKCDR
+672 
-680 KYDCQ
+680 
-685 DGTDELSCVPKT
+685 
-697 CQPNEFRCGNGQC
+697 
-710 IDNSL
+710 
-715 KCDRK
+715 
-720 YDCQDGTDEL
+720 
-730 SCVPQTCQPNEFRCG
+730 
-745 NGQCIDNSLKCDRKY
+745 
-760 DCQDGTDE
+760 
-768 LSCELKEPKDCEPGE
+768 E

-808 DELSCEPSKE
+808 DELSCEPKAC
-818 RTCQPN
+818 RAD

-830 GQCIDNSLKCDRKYD
+830 GQCIDSSLKCDRKYD
-845 CQDGSDELSCE
+845 CQDGTDELSCE
-856 SKSCEP
+856 PKTCQANEFRCGNGQCIDTSLKCDRKYDCQDGTDELSCEPSRERTCQPNEFRCNNGQCIDDKLRCDRKYDCQDGTDELSCEPKACQPDEFRCSNGQCIDSSLKCDRKYDCQDGTDELSCEPKACQP

-892 SCEPSRE
+892 SCEPKA
-899 SRCRADEFRCGN
+899 CRADEFRCSNGQCIDSSLKCDRKYDCQDGTDELSCEPSKERTCRSNEFRCGN

-934 SCEARTCERD
+934 TCDEARTCERD
-944 QFRCSDGQCINSAFK
+944 EFRCSDGQCIKSSLK
-959 CDRKYDCQD
+959 CDRKYDCRD
-968 GSDELSCGDHDV
+968 GSDELSCGGEPDIPV
-980 QTCKADEFQCST
+980 CKGDEFQCST

-1014 SFCQEIHC
+1014 SFCQEIEC
-1022 APDEFHCNDKSC
+1022 APDEFHCNDKTC
-1034 VESYQRCDGKPDCPD
+1034 IESYQRCDGKPDCPD
-1049 GSDEK
+1049 KSDEM

-1071 SCIDLFLRCDGRG
+1071 SCIELSLRCNGRN

-1091 ADERG
+1091 ADEKG
-1096 CPCSPSQWQC
+1096 CPCTSSQWQC
-1106 DFGQCLDRNKL
+1106 DFGQCLDRSKL
-1117 CDGTVDCPDDNSDER
+1117 CDGIVDCPDDNSDER

-1138 CTPDKFRCSDG
+1138 CSPDKFRCSDG

-1191 RRCDGYNDCQDSS
+1191 RRCDGYSDCQDSS

-1220 ADGKT
+1220 ADGKS

-1239 LDGSDELDCRRPT
+1239 QDGSDELDCRRPT

-1283 EDEAGC
+1283 EDESGC

-1303 CINIKLRCN
+1303 CINIKMRCN
-1312 GEFDCRDSSDESNC
+1312 GAFDCRDGSDENNC

-1360 DDESICN
+1360 DDESICS

-1403 PVECQS
+1403 PVECQP

-1414 KNGQCINELRKCDG
+1414 KNGQCIDERRKCDG
-1428 RPDCADSSDE
+1428 RSDCADSSDE

-1447 DIICRD
+1447 DVICRD
-1453 GSCVDPSKRCDG
+1453 GSCVDVSKRCDG
-1465 RRDCSEGI
+1465 TRDCSEGI
-1473 DEENCECLPNEFR
+1473 DEENCECQPNEFR
-1486 CGDGNC
+1486 CGEGTC
-1492 ISEKRRCDGYPDCR
+1492 ISERRKCDGYPDCR
-1506 DRTDEVDCE
+1506 DRSDEANCE
-1515 KCAENMFKCGDG
+1515 KCAENMFRCGDG

-1535 CDGRRDCFDNADEE
+1535 CDSRRDCFDNSDEE
-1549 NCEPKT
+1549 NCEAKT

-1570 ISLKCDRKYDCRDG
+1570 SSLKCDRKYDCRDG

-1595 EADEFRCRDGQCI
+1595 QPDEFRCSDGQCI
-1608 ESSLRCNRQY
+1608 QSSLKCNRQY

-1628 CAAVT
+1628 CA
-1633 CSANQFRCNNGE
+1633 
-1645 CIDNA
+1645 
-1650 LKCDRK
+1650 
-1656 YDCRDGSDEFNCVA
+1656 
-1670 EVCEPNQFRCS
+1670 
-1681 NGQCIDGNLKCDR
+1681 
-1694 KYDCSD
+1694 
-1700 GSDETSCNARCQ
+1700 RCQ
-1712 PSEFQCGDGTCV
+1712 PSEFQCGDGSCV

-1778 RDCQECDTDEF
+1778 RDC
-1789 RCGDGK
+1789 
-1795 CIYDIFRCDGLYDC
+1795 
-1809 ADYSDEQEC
+1809 
-1818 ETRLCRPSQFRC
+1818 
-1830 VTGLCIDRAKYCDGL
+1830 
-1845 PDCPDR
+1845 
-1851 SDELDCRACQAG
+1851 RACQAG

-1873 ERFQRC
+1873 ERYQRC

-1928 SPVKWI
+1928 SPVKWT

-1942 PGYTDRGGRLTIP
+1942 PGYTDRNGRLTIP
-1955 NIQPEHSGV
+1955 NIQPEHSGA
-1964 YICTSAGPAR
+1964 YICTSAGPSR
-1974 GTTSS
+1974 GTSS

-1986 SIQPFVPPTS
+1986 SVQPYVPPTS

-2035 ELNCDYQYQCQPNEF
+2035 EQNCDYQYQCQPNEF

-2128 TQPPPETM
+2128 TQPPPETL

-2164 GNIPAGPRV
+2164 GNIPPGPRV

-2241 RCFCFGVT
+2241 RCFCFSVT

-2258 VIKVPLQTEI
+2258 VIKTPLQTEI
-2268 SIVALQRDGRGNYED
+2268 AVVALQKDGRGNYED
-2283 VGQRYPPNQN
+2283 VGQRYAPNQN

-2305 VESHVRNDAPS
+2305 VEANVRNDAPR
-2316 DVYHYWSLPPEFLGN
+2316 DVYHFWSLPPEFLGN

-2338 YIHFM
+2338 YIRYM
-2343 FRYSSPFPR
+2343 FRYSAPFPR

-2363 GNDMTLYHVMKQ
+2363 GNDLTLYHVMKQ
-2375 PFGPQRDNNVEVR
+2375 PFGPQRDNSVEAR
-2388 LWEGEWHKNEAQGR
+2388 FWEGEWHKTEAQGR
-2402 GDAPFTD
+2402 GDVPFGD

-2419 LQNIETFYVR
+2419 LQNIEAFYVR

-2546 DDCQPC
+2546 EDCQPC

-2561 QFSPTCVLDTDGQV
+2561 QFSPTCILDTDGQV

-2668 ITETCSSSTWY
+2668 ITETCSSCTWY
-2679 RDDIILS
+2679 RDEIILS

-2733 KMPQSFLGDKV
+2733 KMPPSFLGDKV
-2744 TAYGGR
+2744 TAYGGK

-2871 GYTGLSC
+2871 GYSGLSC

-2925 DFCEECLSGYVGD
+2925 DFCEECLNGYVGD

-3013 CSSSSYYRNQ
+3013 CSSSSYYRSQ

-3095 GKLRYTQQYLA
+3095 GKLKYTQQYLA

-3136 PQEVRTFEIELR
+3136 PQEIRTFEIELR

-3189 QTLLKDVQMDT
+3189 QTLLRDVQMDT
-3200 AVPQSTGQGLATEV
+3200 SVPQSTGQSLATEV

-3354 CEPTGGV
+3354 CEPTGGFALDVIVQPSVLVKNSGELAIIYCLITSTVPFRVVWLHNNDTIFDTRSGARIKNTDTESTLTIPNVNKQHQGLYTCRAIAKNRSIQKVSKLIVLGV

-3389 VSQVSDVTYTLVWT
+3389 VSQVSEVTYTLVWT

-3412 ATEASGVLSIPN
+3412 ATEASGVLTIPS

-3456 RPTPPRVTIEPHFQE
+3456 RPTPPRVTIEPHYQE

-3532 AAGSES
+3532 SAGSES
-3538 MRTVLLVRGEDTG
+3538 MRTVLLVRGEDTAI
-3551 KGEEPQLTI
+3551 GEEPQLTI
-3560 SPSTYEA
+3560 TPSTYEA
-3567 QRLETVK
+3567 QRLETVI

-3638 IASRRSPPTARVEPE
+3638 IGSRRSPPTARVEPE

-3675 TVSWSKVG
+3675 TVTWSKVG
-3683 ADLSNRHRV
+3683 ADLSNRHRI
-3692 QEDNLYIS
+3692 QDDNLFIS

-3819 LQIQG
+3819 LRIQG
-3824 APTVKIIQANPY
+3824 APTVKITQANPY

-3871 ASDES
+3871 AAEES

-3897 CSARSSAGVTEE
+3897 CSARNSAGVTEE
-3909 RIQLIVEETDSVV
+3909 RIQLIVEEIDNSLV
-3922 PEVMVEDRVTTTTVN
+3922 PELMVEDRVTTATVN

-3952 IYLKWTRTDGGQI
+3952 LYLKWTRTDGGQI
-3965 PVNHRLQDGVLYI
+3965 PASHRLQDGVLFI
-3978 PHVQPE
+3978 PNVQPE

-3993 IVEGDVIL
+3993 IVEGDVVL

-4043 AIDWSRIG
+4043 SIDWSRIG

-4062 GILTFQGI
+4062 GVLTFQGI
-4070 TANDAGR
+4070 TSNDAGR

-4099 ETPLDYVRKE
+4099 ETPVDYVRKE

-4141 PDNAKVINNEL
+4141 PDNARVINNEL

-4167 TASNSAG
+4167 TATNSAG

-4191 VKIESNKEIVNMGD
+4191 VKIESNKEVVNMGD

-4225 VAQDGPL
+4225 VAQEGPL

-4244 INGVKPENGGV
+4244 INGVRPENGGV

-4269 DYVLAMQVPP
+4269 DYVLAMQVSP
-4279 TVTPDLVETRTAPF
+4279 TLTPDLVETRTAPF
-4293 GSTVVMDCKTTLD
+4293 GSTVVMDCKTSLD

-4317 GVLPLEATT
+4317 GVLPTEATV

-4348 KSPVGTI
+4348 RSHVGTI

-4364 GVVPYFSQTP
+4364 GVVPHFSQTP

-4438 VIRSTEPVEMRKWHT
+4438 VIRSNEPVEMRKWHT
-4453 VHIRRERK
+4453 VQIRRERK
-4461 DGFLRVD
+4461 DGKNIYHGFLKVD
-4468 DRPEVTG
+4468 DQPEVTG
-4475 SAQGKFLGLDLV
+4475 SAQGRFLGLDLV

-4499 LIESNAGALRGF
+4499 LIESNAGATRGF

-4602 FCPLRRTGVR
+4602 FCPLGRTGVR

-4617 IIVEP
+4617 VIVEP
-4622 AFSDDAYIAYP
+4622 AFADDAYIAYP

-4639 TLKMNMRVKPR
+4639 TLKLNMKVKPR

-4655 LIAYCAQHE
+4655 LIAYCGQHE
-4664 DGSGDFTSIAIRN
+4664 DGTGDFTSIAIRN
-4677 KSVEFRFDMGSGPAI
+4677 NSVEFRFDMGSGAAI
-4692 IRSQEPLLQD
+4692 IRSPEPILQD
-4702 DWLSIVA
+4702 EWLSIVA

-4737 NLHTPFYIGA
+4737 NLHTPFYVGS
-4747 VDKHKISI
+4747 VDKHRVSV
-4755 SPYAEVQHGFDGCI
+4755 SPYAEVQHGFEGCI

-4776 VDIDLVNSAIDASNV
+4776 VEVDLVNSAIDASNV

-4804 CLNDGIC
+4804 CSNDGIC
-4811 IEEEGSSEG
+4811 IEEEGSPEG
-4820 FVCEC
+4820 YVCEC
-4825 QEGYRGKH
+4825 QEGYRGKN

-4853 VGSGNSYQCS
+4853 VGSGNSYECS
-4863 CPIRFKGT
+4863 CPLRFKGT
-4871 NCEEASVFDERVSFQ
+4871 NCEEASIFDERAHFE

-4903 TKDEVVSFSFT
+4903 TKDEIVSFTFT
-4914 TTSLEGLLLF
+4914 STSLEGLLLF

-4932 GKGQDYLAAAIIDG
+4932 GKGQDYLAASIIDG
-4946 FLEFSYELG
+4946 YLEFSYELG

-4968 DGKVHSIVLKRTG
+4968 DGKIHNVILKRTG

-4989 GIHQEFGES
+4989 GVHQQFGES

-5046 NLFDSAKTGANVQ
+5046 NLYDSAKNGANVQ

-5074 EGRFVQK
+5074 EGRIVQK

>member
-1 MDLAVAPTT
+1 MDLAVAPS
-10 AIIYF
+10 ASIVYF
-15 RIGFTIT
+15 RITFTIT
-22 NLQYTPELA
+22 SLNYSPELG
-31 QKASPEFRRVAEEL
+31 QKTSPEFKRVSEEL

-54 TIHGQQAVTVISFRP
+54 TIPGQQAVTVISFRP
-69 LTHSSREHV
+69 TQSV

-96 RVIKEAII
+96 KVIKEAILS
-104 NGNVGRYTVSDE
+104 GNIGRYRVSAD

-126 SQPLPTSDECPP
+126 AQPLPPSDECPR
-138 DHLSCSSGECINIL
+138 DQLSCTSGECISIL
-152 KRCDGRE
+152 KRCDGHE
-159 DCRDGSDEIGC
+159 DCRDGSDE
-170 HRTQTSDLIPK
+170 L
-181 FDSGCR
+181 GCR
-187 SDNQMICQDGTCID
+187 
-201 TIRVC
+201 
-206 DGVKDC
+206 
-212 SFGEDEQNC
+212 
-221 GITTC
+221 ITTC

-250 CSDRSD
+250 CADGFD
-256 EADCEKPKACQPD
+256 ESDCEEPKVCKPD

-276 QCIKEFLKCDRR
+276 QCIKEQLRCDRR

-303 RETICQPNEFRCG
+303 RER
-316 NGQCIDNSLKCDRK
+316 
-330 YDCQDGTDEL
+330 
-340 SCESKTCQPNE
+340 TCQPN
-351 FRCTNGQCIDASLK
+351 
-365 CDRKYDCQDG
+365 
-375 TDELSCE
+375 
-382 PKSCQPNEFRCG
+382 
-394 NGQCIDNSLKCDRK
+394 
-408 YDCQDGT
+408 
-415 DELSCEPT
+415 
-423 TCQPN
+423 
-428 EFRCTNG
+428 
-435 QCIDSSLKCDRKYDC
+435 
-450 QDGTDELSCEP
+450 
-461 ATCQPNEFR
+461 
-470 CNNGQ
+470 
-475 CIDNTLKCDRK
+475 
-486 YDCQDGTDELSCVP
+486 
-500 QTCQLNEFR
+500 
-509 CSNGQC
+509 
-515 IGSSLKCDRKYDCQ
+515 
-529 DGTDELSCVPET
+529 
-541 CQPNE
+541 
-546 FRCGNGQCINNSLKC
+546 
-561 DRKYDCQDGTDE
+561 
-573 LSCVSQTC
+573 
-581 EPNEFRCGNGQCID
+581 
-595 NSLKCDRKYDC
+595 
-606 QDGTDEL
+606 
-613 SCVSETCQPN
+613 
-623 EFRCANG
+623 
-630 QCIDNSLKCDRKYD
+630 
-644 CQDGTD
+644 
-650 ELSCVPEK
+650 
-658 CQPNEF
+658 
-664 RCGNGQCI
+664 
-672 ENSLKCDR
+672 
-680 KYDCQ
+680 
-685 DGTDELSCVPKT
+685 
-697 CQPNEFRCGNGQC
+697 
-710 IDNSL
+710 
-715 KCDRK
+715 
-720 YDCQDGTDEL
+720 
-730 SCVPQTCQPNEFRCG
+730 
-745 NGQCIDNSLKCDRKY
+745 
-760 DCQDGTDE
+760 
-768 LSCELKEPKDCEPGE
+768 E

-808 DELSCEPSKE
+808 DELSCEPKAC
-818 RTCQPN
+818 RAD

-830 GQCIDNSLKCDRKYD
+830 GQCIDSSLKCDRKYD
-845 CQDGSDELSCE
+845 CQDGTDELSCE
-856 SKSCEP
+856 PKTCQANEFRCGNGQCIDTSLKCDRKYDCQDGTDELSCEPSRERTCQPNEFRCNNGQCIDDKLRCDRKYDCQDGTDELSCEPKACQPDEFRCSNGQCIDSSLKCDRKYDCQDGTDELSCEPKACQP

-892 SCEPSRE
+892 SCEPKACQPNEFRCSNGQCIDSSFKCDRKYDCQDGTDE
-899 SRCRADEFRCGN
+899 LSCEPKACQPDEFRCGNGQCIDNSLKCDRKYDCQDGTDELSCEPKACRADEFRCSNGQCIDSSLKCDRKYDCQDGTDELSCEPSKERTCRSNEFRCGN

-934 SCEARTCERD
+934 TCDEARTCERD
-944 QFRCSDGQCINSAFK
+944 EFRCSDGQCIKSSLK
-959 CDRKYDCQD
+959 CDRKYDCRD
-968 GSDELSCGDHDV
+968 GSDELSCGGEPDIPV
-980 QTCKADEFQCST
+980 CKGDEFQCST

-1014 SFCQEIHC
+1014 SFCQEIEC
-1022 APDEFHCNDKSC
+1022 APDEFHCNDKTC
-1034 VESYQRCDGKPDCPD
+1034 IESYQRCDGKPDCPD
-1049 GSDEK
+1049 KSDEM

-1071 SCIDLFLRCDGRG
+1071 SCIELSLRCNGRN

-1091 ADERG
+1091 ADEKG
-1096 CPCSPSQWQC
+1096 CPCTSSQWQC
-1106 DFGQCLDRNKL
+1106 DFGQCLDRSKL
-1117 CDGTVDCPDDNSDER
+1117 CDGIVDCPDDNSDER

-1138 CTPDKFRCSDG
+1138 CSPDKFRCSDG

-1191 RRCDGYNDCQDSS
+1191 RRCDGYSDCQDSS

-1220 ADGKT
+1220 ADGKS

-1239 LDGSDELDCRRPT
+1239 QDGSDELDCRRPT

-1283 EDEAGC
+1283 EDESGC

-1303 CINIKLRCN
+1303 CINIKMRCN
-1312 GEFDCRDSSDESNC
+1312 GAFDCRDGSDENNC

-1360 DDESICN
+1360 DDESICS

-1403 PVECQS
+1403 PVECQP

-1414 KNGQCINELRKCDG
+1414 KNGQCIDERRKCDG
-1428 RPDCADSSDE
+1428 RSDCADSSDE

-1447 DIICRD
+1447 DVICRD
-1453 GSCVDPSKRCDG
+1453 GSCVDVSKRCDG
-1465 RRDCSEGI
+1465 TRDCSEGI
-1473 DEENCECLPNEFR
+1473 DEENCECQPNEFR
-1486 CGDGNC
+1486 CGEGTC
-1492 ISEKRRCDGYPDCR
+1492 ISERRKCDGYPDCR
-1506 DRTDEVDCE
+1506 DRSDEANCE
-1515 KCAENMFKCGDG
+1515 KCAENMFRCGDG

-1535 CDGRRDCFDNADEE
+1535 CDSRRDCFDNSDEE
-1549 NCEPKT
+1549 NC
-1555 CSPEEFRCNNGECIA
+1555 
-1570 ISLKCDRKYDCRDG
+1570 
-1584 SDEFSCEPKAC
+1584 
-1595 EADEFRCRDGQCI
+1595 
-1608 ESSLRCNRQY
+1608 
-1618 DCRDGSDELD
+1618 
-1628 CAAVT
+1628 
-1633 CSANQFRCNNGE
+1633 
-1645 CIDNA
+1645 
-1650 LKCDRK
+1650 
-1656 YDCRDGSDEFNCVA
+1656 
-1670 EVCEPNQFRCS
+1670 
-1681 NGQCIDGNLKCDR
+1681 
-1694 KYDCSD
+1694 
-1700 GSDETSCNARCQ
+1700 ARCQ
-1712 PSEFQCGDGTCV
+1712 PSEFQCGDGSCV

-1778 RDCQECDTDEF
+1778 RDCQECDSDEF

-1873 ERFQRC
+1873 ERYQRC

-1928 SPVKWI
+1928 SPVKWT

-1942 PGYTDRGGRLTIP
+1942 PGYTDRNGRLTIP
-1955 NIQPEHSGV
+1955 NIQPEHSGA
-1964 YICTSAGPAR
+1964 YICTSAGPSR
-1974 GTTSS
+1974 GTSS

-1986 SIQPFVPPTS
+1986 SVQPYVPPTS

-2035 ELNCDYQYQCQPNEF
+2035 EQNCDYQYQCQPNEF

-2128 TQPPPETM
+2128 TQPPPETL

-2164 GNIPAGPRV
+2164 GNIPPGPRV

-2241 RCFCFGVT
+2241 RCFCFSVT

-2258 VIKVPLQTEI
+2258 VIKTPLQTEI
-2268 SIVALQRDGRGNYED
+2268 AVVALQKDGRGNYED
-2283 VGQRYPPNQN
+2283 VGQRYAPNQN

-2305 VESHVRNDAPS
+2305 VEANVRNDAPR
-2316 DVYHYWSLPPEFLGN
+2316 DVYHFWSLPPEFLGN

-2338 YIHFM
+2338 YIRYM
-2343 FRYSSPFPR
+2343 FRYSAPFPR

-2363 GNDMTLYHVMKQ
+2363 GNDLTLYHVMKQ
-2375 PFGPQRDNNVEVR
+2375 PFGPQRDNSVEAR
-2388 LWEGEWHKNEAQGR
+2388 FWEGEWHKTEAQGR
-2402 GDAPFTD
+2402 GDVPFGD

-2419 LQNIETFYVR
+2419 LQNIEAFYVR

-2546 DDCQPC
+2546 EDCQPC

-2561 QFSPTCVLDTDGQV
+2561 QFSPTCILDTDGQV

-2668 ITETCSSSTWY
+2668 ITETCSSCTWY
-2679 RDDIILS
+2679 RDEIILS

-2733 KMPQSFLGDKV
+2733 KMPPSFLGDKV
-2744 TAYGGR
+2744 TAYGGK

-2871 GYTGLSC
+2871 GYSGLSC

-2925 DFCEECLSGYVGD
+2925 DFCEECLNGYVGD

-3013 CSSSSYYRNQ
+3013 CSSSSYYRSQ

-3095 GKLRYTQQYLA
+3095 GKLKYTQQYLA

-3136 PQEVRTFEIELR
+3136 PQEIRTFEIELR

-3189 QTLLKDVQMDT
+3189 QTLLRDVQMDT
-3200 AVPQSTGQGLATEV
+3200 SVPQSTGQSLATEV

-3354 CEPTGGV
+3354 CEPTGGFALDVIVQPSVLVKNSGELAIIYCLITSTVPFRVVWLHNNDTIFDTRSGARIKNTDTESTLTIPNVNKQHQGLYTCRAIAKNRSIQKVSKLIVLGV

-3389 VSQVSDVTYTLVWT
+3389 VSQVSEVTYTLVWT

-3412 ATEASGVLSIPN
+3412 ATEASGVLTIPS

-3456 RPTPPRVTIEPHFQE
+3456 RPTPPRVTIEPHYQE

-3532 AAGSES
+3532 SAGSES
-3538 MRTVLLVRGEDTG
+3538 MRTVLLVRGEDTAI
-3551 KGEEPQLTI
+3551 GEEPQLTI
-3560 SPSTYEA
+3560 TPSTYEA
-3567 QRLETVK
+3567 QRLETVI

-3638 IASRRSPPTARVEPE
+3638 IGSRRSPPTARVEPE

-3675 TVSWSKVG
+3675 TVTWSKVG
-3683 ADLSNRHRV
+3683 ADLSNRHRI
-3692 QEDNLYIS
+3692 QDDNLFIS

-3819 LQIQG
+3819 LRIQG
-3824 APTVKIIQANPY
+3824 APTVKITQANPY

-3871 ASDES
+3871 AAEES

-3897 CSARSSAGVTEE
+3897 CSARNSAGVTEE
-3909 RIQLIVEETDSVV
+3909 RIQLIVEEIDNSLV
-3922 PEVMVEDRVTTTTVN
+3922 PELMVEDRVTTATVN

-3952 IYLKWTRTDGGQI
+3952 LYLKWTRTDGGQI
-3965 PVNHRLQDGVLYI
+3965 PASHRLQDGVLFI
-3978 PHVQPE
+3978 PNVQPE

-3993 IVEGDVIL
+3993 IVEGDVVL
-4001 FTARARLAVVAP
+4001 FTARARLAVVGVWARAP

-4043 AIDWSRIG
+4043 SIDWSRIG

-4062 GILTFQGI
+4062 GVLTFQGI
-4070 TANDAGR
+4070 TSNDAGR

-4099 ETPLDYVRKE
+4099 ETPVDYVRKE

-4141 PDNAKVINNEL
+4141 PDNARVINNEL

-4167 TASNSAG
+4167 TATNSAG

-4191 VKIESNKEIVNMGD
+4191 VKIESNKEVVNMGD

-4225 VAQDGPL
+4225 VAQEGPL

-4244 INGVKPENGGV
+4244 INGVRPENGGV

-4269 DYVLAMQVPP
+4269 DYVLAMQV
-4279 TVTPDLVETRTAPF
+4279 ETRTAPF
-4293 GSTVVMDCKTTLD
+4293 GSTVVMDCKTSLD

-4317 GVLPLEATT
+4317 GVLPTEATV

-4348 KSPVGTI
+4348 RSHVGTI

-4364 GVVPYFSQTP
+4364 GVVPHFSQTP

-4438 VIRSTEPVEMRKWHT
+4438 VIRSNEPVEMRKWHT
-4453 VHIRRERK
+4453 VQIRRERK
-4461 DGFLRVD
+4461 DGKNIYHGFLKVD
-4468 DRPEVTG
+4468 DQPEVTG
-4475 SAQGKFLGLDLV
+4475 SAQGRFLGLDLV

-4499 LIESNAGALRGF
+4499 LIESNAGATRGF

-4602 FCPLRRTGVR
+4602 FCPLGRTGVR

-4617 IIVEP
+4617 VIVEP
-4622 AFSDDAYIAYP
+4622 AFADDAYIAYP

-4639 TLKMNMRVKPR
+4639 TLKLNMKVKPR

-4655 LIAYCAQHE
+4655 LIAYCGQHE
-4664 DGSGDFTSIAIRN
+4664 DGTGDFTSIAIRN
-4677 KSVEFRFDMGSGPAI
+4677 NSVEFRFDMGSGAAI
-4692 IRSQEPLLQD
+4692 IRSPEPILQD
-4702 DWLSIVA
+4702 EWLSIVA

-4737 NLHTPFYIGA
+4737 NLHTPFYVGS
-4747 VDKHKISI
+4747 VDKHRVSV
-4755 SPYAEVQHGFDGCI
+4755 SPYAEVQHGFEGCI

-4776 VDIDLVNSAIDASNV
+4776 VEVDLVNSAIDASNV

-4804 CLNDGIC
+4804 CSNDGIC
-4811 IEEEGSSEG
+4811 IEEEGSPEG
-4820 FVCEC
+4820 YVCEC
-4825 QEGYRGKH
+4825 QEGYRGKN

-4853 VGSGNSYQCS
+4853 VGSGNSYECS
-4863 CPIRFKGT
+4863 CPLRFKGT
-4871 NCEEASVFDERVSFQ
+4871 NCEEASIFDERAHFE

-4903 TKDEVVSFSFT
+4903 TKDEIVSFTFT
-4914 TTSLEGLLLF
+4914 STSLEGLLLF

-4932 GKGQDYLAAAIIDG
+4932 GKGQDYLAASIIDG
-4946 FLEFSYELG
+4946 YLEFSYELG

-4968 DGKVHSIVLKRTG
+4968 DGKIHNVILKRTG

-4989 GIHQEFGES
+4989 GVHQQFGES

-5046 NLFDSAKTGANVQ
+5046 NLYDSAKNGANVQ

-5074 EGRFVQK
+5074 EGRIVQK